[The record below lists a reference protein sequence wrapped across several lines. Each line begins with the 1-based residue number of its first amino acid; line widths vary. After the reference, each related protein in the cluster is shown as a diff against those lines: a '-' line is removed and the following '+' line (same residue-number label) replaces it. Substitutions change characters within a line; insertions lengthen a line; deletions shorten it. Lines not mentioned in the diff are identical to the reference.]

1 MITNKNIYSIRK
13 HKLGVA
19 SFLLGTL
26 FVVGHANNAEASE
39 VSATTQEHNVETEQ
53 TKTEGE
59 LTTEVAQQAV
69 SESAPIAENMQKT
82 TSVASENA
90 KEVTAS
96 DSTQE
101 VTKTEAKDTATMKD
115 SEIAQPVS
123 EVNKPVTQTAP
134 VQAPTT
140 ATEHKSP
147 RQAQELTAPMDT
159 KVINVENG
167 TDVTSKVKVETSS
180 ITGHQNNDKTYR
192 QSNTVN
198 PHKAER
204 VTLNYDWSFEN
215 GIKAGDYFDFQLSDN
230 VDTNGIST
238 VKKVPN
244 IVDTQNNDTVIAYGE
259 VKDKNRIRYRFTDY
273 VSDKEN
279 VVGKLS
285 LNLFINPAKVQN
297 RGNINVSSTLGSI
310 KTEETFNIEYID
322 GVKNNEGV
330 TLNGRLDDLSK
341 ADQSFTHYT
350 TFKPSQNELTNVSLK
365 GTVTTGAIENGIAG
379 EVKIYEFI
387 GSGELPESVYANV
400 NDTSHFND
408 ITSNLSNSIKS
419 TSTGY
424 EITFDMKNKKPY
436 VIVYKG
442 HYNKDASDFDFTTNA
457 IGHQNL
463 NRSPYNHYW
472 SYNHYFNLTWKN
484 GVAFYS
490 NNASGE
496 GNDKPVP
503 PTYGFSELV
512 DTTQN
517 TAPATMTFQTT
528 GVLEEIEDSVVLNTL
543 SQSGEDRGENT
554 SPIIETTEDSQP
566 VEFEEETNHGI
577 QDVTLHA
584 DAVDFEEETNHGE
597 QDTVHHS
604 DVVEYDED
612 TTTGMLTGAISDHTT
627 EEDTMEYTTDGLLIE
642 FDDEMNPNVSGQYD
656 DITTDTIEESSH
668 IDTFTELE
676 SEFGQ
681 HDGIVTFEEDTIV
694 EKPKTEKGNRVP
706 LVIDL
711 STPKHNHQFNIQP
724 TDPNID
730 TSATYRIGDFVWR
743 DEDHNGVQ
751 NDGEHGLEGVLVTL
765 KTADGVV
772 LNTTTSDANGHYQF
786 TNVQKGKYIVEF
798 TTPEGYEATSKHTT
812 ANTEK
817 DSDGLIANIDVTQDD
832 MSIDAGFF
840 PLENWNPQPKDE
852 TYTIGDFVWRD
863 EDHNGVQND
872 GEHGL
877 EGVLVTLKTADGVVL
892 NTTTSD
898 ANGHYQFTNVQK
910 GKYIVEFTTPEGYE
924 ATSKHTTANTEKDSD
939 GLIANID
946 VTQDDMSID
955 AGFFPLENWNPQPKD
970 ETYTI
975 GDFVW
980 RDEDHNGVQNDGEHG
995 LEGVLVTLKTADGVV
1010 LNTTTSD
1017 ANGHYQFT
1025 NVQKG
1030 KYIVEFTTPEG
1041 YEATSKHTTANTEK
1055 DSDGLIANIDVTQDD
1070 MSIDAG
1076 FFPLENWN
1084 PQPKDETYT
1093 IGDFV
1098 WRDEGHNGVQ
1108 NDGEHGLE
1116 GVLVT
1121 LKTADGV
1128 VLNTTTSDANGH
1140 YQFTNVQKGK
1150 YIVEFTTPEGYE
1162 PTSKHTTANT
1172 EKDSDGLIANIDVT
1186 QDDMSIDAGFF
1197 PLENWNPQPEP
1208 KNPDD
1213 KEKPAPEQ
1221 PDVPQPE
1228 PKNPDDKEKPAP
1240 EQPDVPQP
1248 EPKNPDDR
1256 EKPAPE
1262 QPDVPQPEPKNPDDK
1277 EKPAP
1282 EQPDAPQPK
1291 PMLPGEKVKPKPTHP
1306 GEAMQTTPQ
1315 DKSTSQT
1322 DEALPQTG
1330 ESSSQSSALI
1340 FGGLLSLLGL
1350 GLLRRSSKQ
1359 NRSSMK

>member
-39 VSATTQEHNVETEQ
+39 VSTTTQEQNAEKEQ

-69 SESAPIAENMQKT
+69 SESAPTAENMQET

-90 KEVTAS
+90 KEVTTTE
-96 DSTQE
+96 STQE

-140 ATEHKSP
+140 ANKQTSP
-147 RQAQELTAPMDT
+147 RQVQEVTAPMDT

-167 TDVTSKVKVETSS
+167 TDVTSKVKVEKSS
-180 ITGHQNNDKTYR
+180 ITGHQNKDKTYH

-238 VKKVPN
+238 IKKVPH
-244 IVDTQNNDTVIAYGE
+244 IMDSQNSEQIIAYGE
-259 VKDKNRIRYRFTDY
+259 INENNRVRYRFMDY
-273 VSDKEN
+273 VNQKEN
-279 VVGKLS
+279 LKGKLS
-285 LNLFINPAKVQN
+285 LNLFIKPDKVQDE
-297 RGNINVSSTLGSI
+297 GKITVTSQLGKEMTSQEFDI
-310 KTEETFNIEYID
+310 KYID
-322 GVKNNEGV
+322 GVKSPSGI
-330 TLNGRLDDLSK
+330 TLNGRLDELSK
-341 ADQSFTHYT
+341 ADQSFTHYAI
-350 TFKPSQNELTNVSLK
+350 FKPKHNNLTNVTLR
-365 GTVTTGAIENGIAG
+365 GTVSNNAQQNEKNGQ
-379 EVKIYEFI
+379 VNVYEYI
-387 GSGELPESVYANV
+387 GQGELPQSAYANV
-400 NDTSHFND
+400 NDTKQFND
-408 ITSNLSNSIKS
+408 ITKSMKSIKNNS
-419 TSTGY
+419 NGY
-424 EITFDMKNKKPY
+424 EITFDMNKDNHPY
-436 VIVYKG
+436 IIVYQG
-442 HYNKDASDFDFTTNA
+442 HFNNNAKDFDFSTNA
-457 IGHQNL
+457 TGYQNL
-463 NRSPYNHYW
+463 NQSEYSYYWPYNY
-472 SYNHYFNLTWKN
+472 SFNLTWDN

-503 PTYGFSELV
+503 PTYGYSPTV
-512 DTTQN
+512 NTIQDTH
-517 TAPATMTFQTT
+517 ADYPVMTFQQPGT
-528 GVLEEIEDSVVLNTL
+528 LEETEDSMPITTL
-543 SQSGEDRGENT
+543 TESGEDRGENT

-751 NDGEHGLEGVLVTL
+751 NDGEHDLEGVLVTL

-1041 YEATSKHTTANTEK
+1041 YE
-1055 DSDGLIANIDVTQDD
+1055 
-1070 MSIDAG
+1070 
-1076 FFPLENWN
+1076 
-1084 PQPKDETYT
+1084 
-1093 IGDFV
+1093 
-1098 WRDEGHNGVQ
+1098 
-1108 NDGEHGLE
+1108 
-1116 GVLVT
+1116 
-1121 LKTADGV
+1121 
-1128 VLNTTTSDANGH
+1128 
-1140 YQFTNVQKGK
+1140 
-1150 YIVEFTTPEGYE
+1150 

-1228 PKNPDDKEKPAP
+1228 PKNPDDREKPAPEQPDVPQPEPKNPDDREKPAP

-1282 EQPDAPQPK
+1282 EQPDVPQPK

>member
-39 VSATTQEHNVETEQ
+39 VSTTTQEQNAEKEQ

-59 LTTEVAQQAV
+59 LTTEAAQQTAV
-69 SESAPIAENMQKT
+69 ESIPASENMQERT
-82 TSVASENA
+82 LVASENG
-90 KEVTAS
+90 KEVTTTE
-96 DSTQE
+96 STQE
-101 VTKTEAKDTATMKD
+101 VTKTETKDIVTMKD

-180 ITGHQNNDKTYR
+180 ITSHQNNDKTYR

-1084 PQPKDETYT
+1084 PQP
-1093 IGDFV
+1093 
-1098 WRDEGHNGVQ
+1098 
-1108 NDGEHGLE
+1108 
-1116 GVLVT
+1116 
-1121 LKTADGV
+1121 
-1128 VLNTTTSDANGH
+1128 
-1140 YQFTNVQKGK
+1140 
-1150 YIVEFTTPEGYE
+1150 
-1162 PTSKHTTANT
+1162 
-1172 EKDSDGLIANIDVT
+1172 
-1186 QDDMSIDAGFF
+1186 
-1197 PLENWNPQPEP
+1197 
-1208 KNPDD
+1208 
-1213 KEKPAPEQ
+1213 
-1221 PDVPQPE
+1221 
-1228 PKNPDDKEKPAP
+1228 
-1240 EQPDVPQP
+1240 

-1282 EQPDAPQPK
+1282 EQPDVPQPK

-1322 DEALPQTG
+1322 DEALPKTG

>member
-39 VSATTQEHNVETEQ
+39 VSTTTQEQNAEKEQ

-69 SESAPIAENMQKT
+69 SESAPTAENMQET

-90 KEVTAS
+90 KEVTTTE
-96 DSTQE
+96 STQE

-140 ATEHKSP
+140 ANKQTSP
-147 RQAQELTAPMDT
+147 RQVQEVTAPMDT

-167 TDVTSKVKVETSS
+167 TDVTSKVKVEKSS
-180 ITGHQNNDKTYR
+180 ITGHQNKDKTYH

-204 VTLNYDWSFEN
+204 VTLNYEWTFDKD
-215 GIKAGDYFDFQLSDN
+215 IKNDDYFEFQLSDN

-244 IVDTQNNDTVIAYGE
+244 IVDTQNNDTVIAFGE
-259 VKDKNRIRYRFTDY
+259 INEQNRVRYRFTDY
-273 VSDKEN
+273 VSKKDN
-279 VVGKLS
+279 VKGNLS
-285 LNLFINPAKVQN
+285 LNLFIDPSKVLN
-297 RGNINVSSTLGSI
+297 NGNTTVSSILNGT
-310 KTEETFNIEYID
+310 KTESTFNIEYID
-322 GVKNNEGV
+322 GIHNAAGV
-330 TLNGRLDDLSK
+330 TLNGRLDELSK
-341 ADQSFTHYT
+341 ANQTFTHFA
-350 TFKPSQNELTNVSLK
+350 TFKPKHNKLSSVTIKGKVKNGVLQNSN
-365 GTVTTGAIENGIAG
+365 NG
-379 EVKIYEFI
+379 EVKVYEFI
-387 GSGELPESVYANV
+387 GNGELPQSVYANV
-400 NDTSHFND
+400 NDTNQFKD
-408 ITSNLSNSIKS
+408 ITTSMNSKKSNG
-419 TSTGY
+419 TGY
-424 EITFDMKNKKPY
+424 EITFDTMNDKPY
-436 VIVYKG
+436 VILYKG
-442 HYNKDASDFDFTTNA
+442 YFDSNSKDFDFTTNA
-457 IGHQNL
+457 TGYQNL
-463 NRSPYNHYW
+463 NQSSYYYW
-472 SYNHYFNLTWKN
+472 PYNHYFNLTWDN

-751 NDGEHGLEGVLVTL
+751 NDGEHDLEGVLVTL

-1084 PQPKDETYT
+1084 PQP
-1093 IGDFV
+1093 
-1098 WRDEGHNGVQ
+1098 
-1108 NDGEHGLE
+1108 
-1116 GVLVT
+1116 
-1121 LKTADGV
+1121 
-1128 VLNTTTSDANGH
+1128 
-1140 YQFTNVQKGK
+1140 
-1150 YIVEFTTPEGYE
+1150 
-1162 PTSKHTTANT
+1162 
-1172 EKDSDGLIANIDVT
+1172 
-1186 QDDMSIDAGFF
+1186 
-1197 PLENWNPQPEP
+1197 EP

-1228 PKNPDDKEKPAP
+1228 PKNPDDREKPAP

-1282 EQPDAPQPK
+1282 EQPDVPQPK

-1322 DEALPQTG
+1322 DEALPKTG

>member
-39 VSATTQEHNVETEQ
+39 VSTTTQEQNAEKEQ
-53 TKTEGE
+53 AKTEGE
-59 LTTEVAQQAV
+59 LTTEAAQQTAV
-69 SESAPIAENMQKT
+69 ESIPASENMQERT
-82 TSVASENA
+82 LVASENG
-90 KEVTAS
+90 KEVTTTE
-96 DSTQE
+96 STQE
-101 VTKTEAKDTATMKD
+101 VTKTETKDTATMKD

-134 VQAPTT
+134 VQTPTT

-147 RQAQELTAPMDT
+147 RQVQEVTSPVDT

-238 VKKVPN
+238 IKKVPH
-244 IVDTQNNDTVIAYGE
+244 IMDSQNSEQIIAYGE
-259 VKDKNRIRYRFTDY
+259 INEKNRVRYRFMDY
-273 VSDKEN
+273 VNQKEN
-279 VVGKLS
+279 LKGKLS
-285 LNLFINPAKVQN
+285 LNLFIKPDKVQTA
-297 RGNINVSSTLGSI
+297 GNITVSSKLGNQVTSQN
-310 KTEETFNIEYID
+310 FNIQYID
-322 GVKNNEGV
+322 GVKNRAGV
-330 TLNGRLDDLSK
+330 TLNGRIDTLSK
-341 ADQSFTHYT
+341 TDQTFTHFA
-350 TFKPSQNELTNVSLK
+350 TFKPNNNALTSVTITGKVKNGALQNGK
-365 GTVTTGAIENGIAG
+365 AG
-379 EVKIYEFI
+379 EVKVYEFI
-387 GSGELPESVYANV
+387 GSGELPQSVYANV
-400 NDTSHFND
+400 NDTKQFND
-408 ITSNLSNSIKS
+408 ITKSMKSIKNNS
-419 TSTGY
+419 NGY
-424 EITFDMKNKKPY
+424 EITFDMNKDNHPY
-436 VIVYKG
+436 IIVYQG
-442 HYNKDASDFDFTTNA
+442 HFNNNAKDFDFSTNA
-457 IGHQNL
+457 TGYQNL
-463 NRSPYNHYW
+463 NQSEYSYYWPYNY
-472 SYNHYFNLTWKN
+472 SFNLTWDN

-503 PTYGFSELV
+503 PTYGYSPTV
-512 DTTQN
+512 NTIQDTH
-517 TAPATMTFQTT
+517 ADYPVMTFQQPGT
-528 GVLEEIEDSVVLNTL
+528 LEETEDSMPITTL
-543 SQSGEDRGENT
+543 TESGEDRSENT

-840 PLENWNPQPKDE
+840 PLENWNAQPKDE

-955 AGFFPLENWNPQPKD
+955 AGFFPLENWNPQP
-970 ETYTI
+970 
-975 GDFVW
+975 
-980 RDEDHNGVQNDGEHG
+980 
-995 LEGVLVTLKTADGVV
+995 
-1010 LNTTTSD
+1010 
-1017 ANGHYQFT
+1017 
-1025 NVQKG
+1025 
-1030 KYIVEFTTPEG
+1030 
-1041 YEATSKHTTANTEK
+1041 
-1055 DSDGLIANIDVTQDD
+1055 
-1070 MSIDAG
+1070 
-1076 FFPLENWN
+1076 
-1084 PQPKDETYT
+1084 
-1093 IGDFV
+1093 
-1098 WRDEGHNGVQ
+1098 
-1108 NDGEHGLE
+1108 
-1116 GVLVT
+1116 
-1121 LKTADGV
+1121 
-1128 VLNTTTSDANGH
+1128 
-1140 YQFTNVQKGK
+1140 
-1150 YIVEFTTPEGYE
+1150 
-1162 PTSKHTTANT
+1162 
-1172 EKDSDGLIANIDVT
+1172 
-1186 QDDMSIDAGFF
+1186 
-1197 PLENWNPQPEP
+1197 EP

-1228 PKNPDDKEKPAP
+1228 PKNPDDREKPAP

-1282 EQPDAPQPK
+1282 EQPDAPQPE

-1315 DKSTSQT
+1315 DKSTPQT
-1322 DEALPQTG
+1322 DEALPKTG

>member
-39 VSATTQEHNVETEQ
+39 VSTTTQEQNAEKEQ
-53 TKTEGE
+53 AKTEGE
-59 LTTEVAQQAV
+59 LTTEAAQQTAV
-69 SESAPIAENMQKT
+69 ESIPASENMQERT
-82 TSVASENA
+82 LVASENG
-90 KEVTAS
+90 KEVTTTE
-96 DSTQE
+96 STQE
-101 VTKTEAKDTATMKD
+101 VTKTETKDTATMKD

-134 VQAPTT
+134 VQTPTT

-147 RQAQELTAPMDT
+147 RQVQEVTSPVDT

-204 VTLNYDWSFEN
+204 VTLNYEWTFDKD
-215 GIKAGDYFDFQLSDN
+215 IKNDDYFEFQLSDN

-244 IVDTQNNDTVIAYGE
+244 IVDTQNNDTVIAFGE
-259 VKDKNRIRYRFTDY
+259 INEQNRVRYRFTDY
-273 VSDKEN
+273 VSKKDN
-279 VVGKLS
+279 VKGNLS
-285 LNLFINPAKVQN
+285 LNLFIDPSKVLN
-297 RGNINVSSTLGSI
+297 NGNTTVSSILNGT
-310 KTEETFNIEYID
+310 KTESTFNIEYID
-322 GVKNNEGV
+322 GIHNAAGV
-330 TLNGRLDDLSK
+330 TLNGRLDELSK
-341 ADQSFTHYT
+341 ANQTFTHFA
-350 TFKPSQNELTNVSLK
+350 TFKPKHNKLSSVTIKGKVKNGVLQNSN
-365 GTVTTGAIENGIAG
+365 NG
-379 EVKIYEFI
+379 EVKVYEFI
-387 GSGELPESVYANV
+387 GNGELPQSVYANV
-400 NDTSHFND
+400 NDTNQFKD
-408 ITSNLSNSIKS
+408 ITTSMNSKKSNG
-419 TSTGY
+419 TGY
-424 EITFDMKNKKPY
+424 EITFDTMNDKPY
-436 VIVYKG
+436 VILYKG
-442 HYNKDASDFDFTTNA
+442 YFDSNSKDFDFTTNA
-457 IGHQNL
+457 TGYQNL
-463 NRSPYNHYW
+463 NQSSYYYW
-472 SYNHYFNLTWKN
+472 PYNHYFNLTWDN

-612 TTTGMLTGAISDHTT
+612 TTTGMLTGAISDHTI

-724 TDPNID
+724 TDPNND

-751 NDGEHGLEGVLVTL
+751 NDGEHGLESVLVTL
-765 KTADGVV
+765 KTADGVI

-1084 PQPKDETYT
+1084 PQP
-1093 IGDFV
+1093 
-1098 WRDEGHNGVQ
+1098 
-1108 NDGEHGLE
+1108 
-1116 GVLVT
+1116 
-1121 LKTADGV
+1121 
-1128 VLNTTTSDANGH
+1128 
-1140 YQFTNVQKGK
+1140 
-1150 YIVEFTTPEGYE
+1150 
-1162 PTSKHTTANT
+1162 
-1172 EKDSDGLIANIDVT
+1172 
-1186 QDDMSIDAGFF
+1186 
-1197 PLENWNPQPEP
+1197 
-1208 KNPDD
+1208 
-1213 KEKPAPEQ
+1213 
-1221 PDVPQPE
+1221 E

-1262 QPDVPQPEPKNPDDK
+1262 QPDVPQP
-1277 EKPAP
+1277 
-1282 EQPDAPQPK
+1282 K

-1322 DEALPQTG
+1322 DEVLPKTG

>member
-39 VSATTQEHNVETEQ
+39 VSTTTQEQNAEKEQ
-53 TKTEGE
+53 AKTEGE
-59 LTTEVAQQAV
+59 LTTEAAQQTAV
-69 SESAPIAENMQKT
+69 ESIPASENMQERT
-82 TSVASENA
+82 LVASENG
-90 KEVTAS
+90 KEVTTTE
-96 DSTQE
+96 STQE
-101 VTKTEAKDTATMKD
+101 VTKTETKDTVTMKAT
-115 SEIAQPVS
+115 EIVQPVS
-123 EVNKPVTQTAP
+123 QIDKSVTQTAAP
-134 VQAPTT
+134 VAEPST
-140 ATEHKSP
+140 ANKQTSP
-147 RQAQELTAPMDT
+147 RQVQELTAPMDT

-167 TDVTSKVKVETSS
+167 TDVTSKVKVEKSS
-180 ITGHQNNDKTYR
+180 ITGHQNKDKTYH

-204 VTLNYDWSFEN
+204 VTLNYEWTFDKD
-215 GIKAGDYFDFQLSDN
+215 IKNDDYFEFQLSDN

-244 IVDTQNNDTVIAYGE
+244 IVDTQNNDTVIAFGE
-259 VKDKNRIRYRFTDY
+259 INEQNRVRYRFTDY
-273 VSDKEN
+273 VSKKDN
-279 VVGKLS
+279 VKGKLA
-285 LNLFINPAKVQN
+285 LNLFIKPDKVQTA
-297 RGNINVSSTLGSI
+297 GNITVSSKLGNQVTSQN
-310 KTEETFNIEYID
+310 FNIQYID
-322 GVKNNEGV
+322 GVKSASGI
-330 TLNGRLDDLSK
+330 TLNGRLDELSK
-341 ADQSFTHYT
+341 ADQSFTHYA
-350 TFKPSQNELTNVSLK
+350 TFNPNNNKLTSVSIV
-365 GTVTTGAIENGIAG
+365 GTVINGSRQNGNPG
-379 EVKIYEFI
+379 EVKVYEFI
-387 GSGELPESVYANV
+387 GSGNLPQSVYANI
-400 NDTSHFND
+400 NDTQQFND
-408 ITSNLSNSIKS
+408 ITSKVSISNNKS
-419 TSTGY
+419 VGY
-424 EITFDMKNKKPY
+424 QINFDMEGKHSY

-442 HYNKDASDFDFTTNA
+442 HYDSNAKDFSFRTNA
-457 IGHQNL
+457 TGYQNINQPTDHL
-463 NRSPYNHYW
+463 YFGYGNS
-472 SYNHYFNLTWKN
+472 FNLTWDN

-503 PTYGFSELV
+503 PTYGYSPTV
-512 DTTQN
+512 NTIQDTH
-517 TAPATMTFQTT
+517 ADYPVMTFQQPGT
-528 GVLEEIEDSVVLNTL
+528 LEETEDSMPITTL
-543 SQSGEDRGENT
+543 TESGEDRGENT

-627 EEDTMEYTTDGLLIE
+627 EEGTMEYTTDGLLIE

-730 TSATYRIGDFVWR
+730 TSATYRIGNFVWR

-840 PLENWNPQPKDE
+840 PLENWNAQPKDE

-955 AGFFPLENWNPQPKD
+955 AGFFPLENWNPQPEPKNPD
-970 ETYTI
+970 DKEKP
-975 GDFVW
+975 G
-980 RDEDHNGVQNDGEHG
+980 
-995 LEGVLVTLKTADGVV
+995 
-1010 LNTTTSD
+1010 
-1017 ANGHYQFT
+1017 
-1025 NVQKG
+1025 
-1030 KYIVEFTTPEG
+1030 PEQP
-1041 YEATSKHTTANTEK
+1041 
-1055 DSDGLIANIDVTQDD
+1055 DV
-1070 MSIDAG
+1070 
-1076 FFPLENWN
+1076 
-1084 PQPKDETYT
+1084 
-1093 IGDFV
+1093 
-1098 WRDEGHNGVQ
+1098 
-1108 NDGEHGLE
+1108 
-1116 GVLVT
+1116 
-1121 LKTADGV
+1121 
-1128 VLNTTTSDANGH
+1128 
-1140 YQFTNVQKGK
+1140 
-1150 YIVEFTTPEGYE
+1150 
-1162 PTSKHTTANT
+1162 
-1172 EKDSDGLIANIDVT
+1172 
-1186 QDDMSIDAGFF
+1186 
-1197 PLENWNPQPEP
+1197 PQPEP

-1213 KEKPAPEQ
+1213 REKPGPEQPDVPQPEPKNPDDREKPAPEQPDVPQPEPKNPDDREKPAPEQ

-1228 PKNPDDKEKPAP
+1228 PKNPDDK
-1240 EQPDVPQP
+1240 
-1248 EPKNPDDR
+1248 

-1322 DEALPQTG
+1322 DEALPKTG

>member
-39 VSATTQEHNVETEQ
+39 VSTTTQEQNAEKEQ
-53 TKTEGE
+53 AKTEGE
-59 LTTEVAQQAV
+59 LTTEAAQQTAV
-69 SESAPIAENMQKT
+69 ESIPASENMQERT
-82 TSVASENA
+82 LVASENG
-90 KEVTAS
+90 KEVTTTE
-96 DSTQE
+96 STQE
-101 VTKTEAKDTATMKD
+101 VTKTETKDTVTMKD

-134 VQAPTT
+134 VQTPTT
-140 ATEHKSP
+140 ATEQKST
-147 RQAQELTAPMDT
+147 RQAQEDTAPMGM
-159 KVINVENG
+159 KEVNVENG
-167 TDVTSKVKVETSS
+167 TDVTSKVKVENSS
-180 ITGHQNNDKTYR
+180 ITGHQNNDRTYR
-192 QSNTVN
+192 QPDTVN

-204 VTLNYDWSFEN
+204 VTLNYDWSFDKD
-215 GIKAGDYFDFQLSDN
+215 IKNDDYFEFQLSDN

-244 IVDTQNNDTVIAYGE
+244 IVDTQNNDTVIAFGE
-259 VKDKNRIRYRFTDY
+259 INEQNRVRYRFTDY
-273 VSDKEN
+273 VNQKEN
-279 VVGKLS
+279 LKGKLA
-285 LNLFINPAKVQN
+285 LNLFIKPDKVQTA
-297 RGNINVSSTLGSI
+297 GNITVSSKLGNQVTSQN
-310 KTEETFNIEYID
+310 FNIQYID
-322 GVKNNEGV
+322 GVKNRAGV
-330 TLNGRLDDLSK
+330 TLNGRIDTLSK
-341 ADQSFTHYT
+341 TDQTFTHFA
-350 TFKPSQNELTNVSLK
+350 TFKPNNNALTSVTITGKVKNGALQNGK
-365 GTVTTGAIENGIAG
+365 AG
-379 EVKIYEFI
+379 EVKVYEFI
-387 GSGELPESVYANV
+387 GSGELPQSVYANV
-400 NDTSHFND
+400 NDTKQFND
-408 ITSNLSNSIKS
+408 ITKSMKSIKNNS
-419 TSTGY
+419 NGY
-424 EITFDMKNKKPY
+424 EITFDMNKDNHPY
-436 VIVYKG
+436 IIVYQG
-442 HYNKDASDFDFTTNA
+442 HFNNNAKDFDFSTNA
-457 IGHQNL
+457 TGYQNL
-463 NRSPYNHYW
+463 NQSEYSYYWPYNY
-472 SYNHYFNLTWKN
+472 SFNLTWDN

-503 PTYGFSELV
+503 PTYGYSPTV
-512 DTTQN
+512 NTIQDTH
-517 TAPATMTFQTT
+517 ADYPVMTFQQPGT
-528 GVLEEIEDSVVLNTL
+528 LEETEDSMPITTL
-543 SQSGEDRGENT
+543 TESGEDRGENT

-627 EEDTMEYTTDGLLIE
+627 EEGTMEYTTDGLLIE

-730 TSATYRIGDFVWR
+730 TSATYRIGNFVWR

-840 PLENWNPQPKDE
+840 PLENWNAQPKDE

-955 AGFFPLENWNPQPKD
+955 AGFFPLENWNPQP
-970 ETYTI
+970 
-975 GDFVW
+975 
-980 RDEDHNGVQNDGEHG
+980 
-995 LEGVLVTLKTADGVV
+995 
-1010 LNTTTSD
+1010 
-1017 ANGHYQFT
+1017 
-1025 NVQKG
+1025 
-1030 KYIVEFTTPEG
+1030 
-1041 YEATSKHTTANTEK
+1041 
-1055 DSDGLIANIDVTQDD
+1055 
-1070 MSIDAG
+1070 
-1076 FFPLENWN
+1076 
-1084 PQPKDETYT
+1084 
-1093 IGDFV
+1093 
-1098 WRDEGHNGVQ
+1098 
-1108 NDGEHGLE
+1108 
-1116 GVLVT
+1116 
-1121 LKTADGV
+1121 
-1128 VLNTTTSDANGH
+1128 
-1140 YQFTNVQKGK
+1140 
-1150 YIVEFTTPEGYE
+1150 
-1162 PTSKHTTANT
+1162 
-1172 EKDSDGLIANIDVT
+1172 
-1186 QDDMSIDAGFF
+1186 
-1197 PLENWNPQPEP
+1197 EP

-1228 PKNPDDKEKPAP
+1228 PKNPDDREKPAP

-1282 EQPDAPQPK
+1282 EQPDVPQPK

>member
-1 MITNKNIYSIRK
+1 VYKRCIKHEIKRRRGKKVITNKNIYSIRK

-39 VSATTQEHNVETEQ
+39 VSTTTQEQNAEKEQ

-59 LTTEVAQQAV
+59 LTTEAAQQTAV
-69 SESAPIAENMQKT
+69 ESIPASENMQERT
-82 TSVASENA
+82 LVASENG
-90 KEVTAS
+90 KEVTTTE
-96 DSTQE
+96 STQE
-101 VTKTEAKDTATMKD
+101 VTKTETKDIVTMKD

-147 RQAQELTAPMDT
+147 RQAQEVTAPMDT

-180 ITGHQNNDKTYR
+180 ITSHQNNDKTYR

-1084 PQPKDETYT
+1084 PQP
-1093 IGDFV
+1093 
-1098 WRDEGHNGVQ
+1098 
-1108 NDGEHGLE
+1108 
-1116 GVLVT
+1116 
-1121 LKTADGV
+1121 
-1128 VLNTTTSDANGH
+1128 
-1140 YQFTNVQKGK
+1140 
-1150 YIVEFTTPEGYE
+1150 
-1162 PTSKHTTANT
+1162 
-1172 EKDSDGLIANIDVT
+1172 
-1186 QDDMSIDAGFF
+1186 
-1197 PLENWNPQPEP
+1197 EP

-1213 KEKPAPEQ
+1213 KEKPGPEQ

-1228 PKNPDDKEKPAP
+1228 PKNPDDREKPAP

-1282 EQPDAPQPK
+1282 EQPDVPQPK

-1322 DEALPQTG
+1322 DEALPKTG

>member
-39 VSATTQEHNVETEQ
+39 VSTTTQEQNAEKEQ

-59 LTTEVAQQAV
+59 LTTEAAQQTAV
-69 SESAPIAENMQKT
+69 ESIPASENMQERT
-82 TSVASENA
+82 LVASENG
-90 KEVTAS
+90 KEVTTTE
-96 DSTQE
+96 STQE
-101 VTKTEAKDTATMKD
+101 VTKTETKDIVTMKAT
-115 SEIAQPVS
+115 EIVQPVS

-134 VQAPTT
+134 VQTPTT

-147 RQAQELTAPMDT
+147 RQVQEVTAPMDT

-167 TDVTSKVKVETSS
+167 TDVTSKVKVEKSS
-180 ITGHQNNDKTYR
+180 ITGHQNKDKTYH

-204 VTLNYDWSFEN
+204 VTLNYEWTFDKD
-215 GIKAGDYFDFQLSDN
+215 IKNDDYFEFQLSDN

-244 IVDTQNNDTVIAYGE
+244 IVDTQNNDTVIAFGE
-259 VKDKNRIRYRFTDY
+259 INEQNRVRYRFTDY
-273 VSDKEN
+273 VSKKDN
-279 VVGKLS
+279 VKGNLS
-285 LNLFINPAKVQN
+285 LNLFIDPSKVLN
-297 RGNINVSSTLGSI
+297 NGNTTVSSILNGT
-310 KTEETFNIEYID
+310 KTESTFNIEYID
-322 GVKNNEGV
+322 GIHNAAGV
-330 TLNGRLDDLSK
+330 TLNGRLDELSK
-341 ADQSFTHYT
+341 ANQTFTHFA
-350 TFKPSQNELTNVSLK
+350 TFKPKHNKLSSVTIKGKVKNGVLQNSN
-365 GTVTTGAIENGIAG
+365 NG
-379 EVKIYEFI
+379 EVKVYEFI
-387 GSGELPESVYANV
+387 GNGELPQSVYANV
-400 NDTSHFND
+400 NDTNQFKD
-408 ITSNLSNSIKS
+408 ITTSMNSKKSNG
-419 TSTGY
+419 TGY
-424 EITFDMKNKKPY
+424 EITFDMMNDKPY
-436 VIVYKG
+436 VILYKG
-442 HYNKDASDFDFTTNA
+442 YFDSNSKDFDFTTNA
-457 IGHQNL
+457 TGYQIL
-463 NRSPYNHYW
+463 NQSSYYYW
-472 SYNHYFNLTWKN
+472 PYNHYFNLTWDN

-543 SQSGEDRGENT
+543 SQSGEDRSENT

-627 EEDTMEYTTDGLLIE
+627 KEDTMEYTTDSLLIE

-730 TSATYRIGDFVWR
+730 TSATYRIGNFVWR
-743 DEDHNGVQ
+743 DEDNNGVQ

-955 AGFFPLENWNPQPKD
+955 AGFFPLENWNAQPKD

-1084 PQPKDETYT
+1084 PQP
-1093 IGDFV
+1093 
-1098 WRDEGHNGVQ
+1098 
-1108 NDGEHGLE
+1108 
-1116 GVLVT
+1116 
-1121 LKTADGV
+1121 
-1128 VLNTTTSDANGH
+1128 
-1140 YQFTNVQKGK
+1140 
-1150 YIVEFTTPEGYE
+1150 
-1162 PTSKHTTANT
+1162 
-1172 EKDSDGLIANIDVT
+1172 
-1186 QDDMSIDAGFF
+1186 
-1197 PLENWNPQPEP
+1197 EP

-1213 KEKPAPEQ
+1213 KEKPGPEQ

-1228 PKNPDDKEKPAP
+1228 PKNPDDREKPGPEQPDVPQPEPKNPDDREKPAP

-1282 EQPDAPQPK
+1282 EQPDVPQPEPKNPDDKEKPAPEQPDVPQPK

>member
-39 VSATTQEHNVETEQ
+39 VSTTTQEQNAEKEQ

-69 SESAPIAENMQKT
+69 SESAPTAENMQET

-90 KEVTAS
+90 KEVTTTE
-96 DSTQE
+96 STQE

-140 ATEHKSP
+140 ANKQTSP
-147 RQAQELTAPMDT
+147 RQVQEVTAPMDT

-167 TDVTSKVKVETSS
+167 TDVTSKVKVEKSS
-180 ITGHQNNDKTYR
+180 ITGHQNKDKTYH

-204 VTLNYDWSFEN
+204 VTLNYEWTFDKD
-215 GIKAGDYFDFQLSDN
+215 IKNDDYFEFQLSDN

-244 IVDTQNNDTVIAYGE
+244 IVDTQNNDTVIAFGE
-259 VKDKNRIRYRFTDY
+259 INEQNRVRYRFTDY
-273 VSDKEN
+273 VSKKDN
-279 VVGKLS
+279 VKGNLS
-285 LNLFINPAKVQN
+285 LNLFIDPSKVLN
-297 RGNINVSSTLGSI
+297 NGNTTVSSILNGT
-310 KTEETFNIEYID
+310 KTESTFNIEYID
-322 GVKNNEGV
+322 GIHNAAGV
-330 TLNGRLDDLSK
+330 TLNGRLDELSK
-341 ADQSFTHYT
+341 ANQTFTHFA
-350 TFKPSQNELTNVSLK
+350 TFKPKHNKLSSVTIKGKVKNGVLQNSN
-365 GTVTTGAIENGIAG
+365 NG
-379 EVKIYEFI
+379 EVKVYEFI
-387 GSGELPESVYANV
+387 GNGELPQSVYANV

-730 TSATYRIGDFVWR
+730 TSATYRIGNFVWR

-751 NDGEHGLEGVLVTL
+751 NDGEHGLEG
-765 KTADGVV
+765 
-772 LNTTTSDANGHYQF
+772 
-786 TNVQKGKYIVEF
+786 
-798 TTPEGYEATSKHTT
+798 
-812 ANTEK
+812 
-817 DSDGLIANIDVTQDD
+817 
-832 MSIDAGFF
+832 
-840 PLENWNPQPKDE
+840 
-852 TYTIGDFVWRD
+852 
-863 EDHNGVQND
+863 
-872 GEHGL
+872 
-877 EGVLVTLKTADGVVL
+877 
-892 NTTTSD
+892 
-898 ANGHYQFTNVQK
+898 
-910 GKYIVEFTTPEGYE
+910 
-924 ATSKHTTANTEKDSD
+924 
-939 GLIANID
+939 
-946 VTQDDMSID
+946 
-955 AGFFPLENWNPQPKD
+955 
-970 ETYTI
+970 
-975 GDFVW
+975 
-980 RDEDHNGVQNDGEHG
+980 
-995 LEGVLVTLKTADGVV
+995 
-1010 LNTTTSD
+1010 
-1017 ANGHYQFT
+1017 
-1025 NVQKG
+1025 
-1030 KYIVEFTTPEG
+1030 
-1041 YEATSKHTTANTEK
+1041 
-1055 DSDGLIANIDVTQDD
+1055 
-1070 MSIDAG
+1070 
-1076 FFPLENWN
+1076 
-1084 PQPKDETYT
+1084 
-1093 IGDFV
+1093 
-1098 WRDEGHNGVQ
+1098 
-1108 NDGEHGLE
+1108 
-1116 GVLVT
+1116 
-1121 LKTADGV
+1121 
-1128 VLNTTTSDANGH
+1128 
-1140 YQFTNVQKGK
+1140 
-1150 YIVEFTTPEGYE
+1150 
-1162 PTSKHTTANT
+1162 
-1172 EKDSDGLIANIDVT
+1172 
-1186 QDDMSIDAGFF
+1186 
-1197 PLENWNPQPEP
+1197 
-1208 KNPDD
+1208 
-1213 KEKPAPEQ
+1213 
-1221 PDVPQPE
+1221 
-1228 PKNPDDKEKPAP
+1228 
-1240 EQPDVPQP
+1240 
-1248 EPKNPDDR
+1248 
-1256 EKPAPE
+1256 
-1262 QPDVPQPEPKNPDDK
+1262 
-1277 EKPAP
+1277 
-1282 EQPDAPQPK
+1282 
-1291 PMLPGEKVKPKPTHP
+1291 
-1306 GEAMQTTPQ
+1306 
-1315 DKSTSQT
+1315 
-1322 DEALPQTG
+1322 
-1330 ESSSQSSALI
+1330 
-1340 FGGLLSLLGL
+1340 
-1350 GLLRRSSKQ
+1350 
-1359 NRSSMK
+1359 

>member
-39 VSATTQEHNVETEQ
+39 VSTTTQEQNAEKEQ
-53 TKTEGE
+53 AKTEGE
-59 LTTEVAQQAV
+59 LTTEAAQQTAV
-69 SESAPIAENMQKT
+69 ESIPASENMQERT
-82 TSVASENA
+82 LVASENG
-90 KEVTAS
+90 KEVTTTE
-96 DSTQE
+96 STQE
-101 VTKTEAKDTATMKD
+101 VTKTETKDTVTMKAT
-115 SEIAQPVS
+115 EIVQPVS

-140 ATEHKSP
+140 ANKQTSP
-147 RQAQELTAPMDT
+147 RQVQEVTAPMDT

-167 TDVTSKVKVETSS
+167 TDVTSKVKVEKSS
-180 ITGHQNNDKTYR
+180 ITGHQNKDKTYH

-204 VTLNYDWSFEN
+204 VTLNYEWTFDKD
-215 GIKAGDYFDFQLSDN
+215 IKNDDYFEFQLSDN

-244 IVDTQNNDTVIAYGE
+244 IVDTQNNDTVIAFGE
-259 VKDKNRIRYRFTDY
+259 INEQNRVRYRFTDY
-273 VSDKEN
+273 VSKKDN
-279 VVGKLS
+279 VKGNLS
-285 LNLFINPAKVQN
+285 LNLFIDPSKVLN
-297 RGNINVSSTLGSI
+297 NGNTTVSSILNGT
-310 KTEETFNIEYID
+310 KTESTFNIEYID

-365 GTVTTGAIENGIAG
+365 GTVTTGAMENGIAG

-424 EITFDMKNKKPY
+424 EITFDMKNQKPY

-528 GVLEEIEDSVVLNTL
+528 GVLEEIEDSVVLNTI
-543 SQSGEDRGENT
+543 SQSGEDRSENT

-627 EEDTMEYTTDGLLIE
+627 KEDTMEYTTDSLLIE

-694 EKPKTEKGNRVP
+694 EKSKTEKGNRVP

-1041 YEATSKHTTANTEK
+1041 YE
-1055 DSDGLIANIDVTQDD
+1055 
-1070 MSIDAG
+1070 
-1076 FFPLENWN
+1076 
-1084 PQPKDETYT
+1084 
-1093 IGDFV
+1093 
-1098 WRDEGHNGVQ
+1098 
-1108 NDGEHGLE
+1108 
-1116 GVLVT
+1116 
-1121 LKTADGV
+1121 
-1128 VLNTTTSDANGH
+1128 
-1140 YQFTNVQKGK
+1140 
-1150 YIVEFTTPEGYE
+1150 

-1228 PKNPDDKEKPAP
+1228 PKNPDD
-1240 EQPDVPQP
+1240 
-1248 EPKNPDDR
+1248 R

-1282 EQPDAPQPK
+1282 EQPDVPQPK

-1322 DEALPQTG
+1322 DEVLPKTG

>member
-39 VSATTQEHNVETEQ
+39 VSATTQEQNAEKEQ
-53 TKTEGE
+53 AKTEGE
-59 LTTEVAQQAV
+59 LTTEAAQQTAV
-69 SESAPIAENMQKT
+69 ESIPASENMQERT
-82 TSVASENA
+82 LVASENG
-90 KEVTAS
+90 KEVTTTE
-96 DSTQE
+96 STQE
-101 VTKTEAKDTATMKD
+101 VTKTETKDTVTMKAT
-115 SEIAQPVS
+115 EIVQPVS
-123 EVNKPVTQTAP
+123 QIDKSVTQTAAP
-134 VQAPTT
+134 VAEPST
-140 ATEHKSP
+140 ANKQTSP
-147 RQAQELTAPMDT
+147 RQVQELTAPMDT

-167 TDVTSKVKVETSS
+167 TDVTSKVKVEKSS
-180 ITGHQNNDKTYR
+180 ITGHQNKDKTYH

-204 VTLNYDWSFEN
+204 VTLNYEWTFDKD
-215 GIKAGDYFDFQLSDN
+215 IKNDDYFEFQLSDN

-244 IVDTQNNDTVIAYGE
+244 IVDTQNNDTVIAFGE
-259 VKDKNRIRYRFTDY
+259 INEQNRVRYRFTDY
-273 VSDKEN
+273 VSKKDN
-279 VVGKLS
+279 VKGKLA
-285 LNLFINPAKVQN
+285 LNLFIKPDKVQTA
-297 RGNINVSSTLGSI
+297 GNITVSSTLGSI

-330 TLNGRLDDLSK
+330 TLNGRIDTLSK
-341 ADQSFTHYT
+341 TDQTFTHFA
-350 TFKPSQNELTNVSLK
+350 TFKPNNNALTSVTITGKVKNGALQNGK
-365 GTVTTGAIENGIAG
+365 AG
-379 EVKIYEFI
+379 EVKVYEFI
-387 GSGELPESVYANV
+387 GSGELPQSVYANV
-400 NDTSHFND
+400 NDTKQFND
-408 ITSNLSNSIKS
+408 ITKSMKSIKNNS
-419 TSTGY
+419 NGY
-424 EITFDMKNKKPY
+424 EITFDMNKDNHPY
-436 VIVYKG
+436 IIVYQG
-442 HYNKDASDFDFTTNA
+442 HFNNNAKDFDFSTNA
-457 IGHQNL
+457 TGYQNL
-463 NRSPYNHYW
+463 NQSEYSYYWPYNY
-472 SYNHYFNLTWKN
+472 SFNLTWDN

-503 PTYGFSELV
+503 PTYGYSPTV
-512 DTTQN
+512 NTIQDTH
-517 TAPATMTFQTT
+517 ADYPVMTFQQPGT
-528 GVLEEIEDSVVLNTL
+528 LEETEDSMPITTL
-543 SQSGEDRGENT
+543 TESGEDRGENT

-612 TTTGMLTGAISDHTT
+612 TTTGILTGAISDHTT

-730 TSATYRIGDFVWR
+730 TSATYRIGNFVWR

-840 PLENWNPQPKDE
+840 PLENWNPQP
-852 TYTIGDFVWRD
+852 
-863 EDHNGVQND
+863 
-872 GEHGL
+872 
-877 EGVLVTLKTADGVVL
+877 
-892 NTTTSD
+892 
-898 ANGHYQFTNVQK
+898 
-910 GKYIVEFTTPEGYE
+910 
-924 ATSKHTTANTEKDSD
+924 
-939 GLIANID
+939 
-946 VTQDDMSID
+946 
-955 AGFFPLENWNPQPKD
+955 
-970 ETYTI
+970 
-975 GDFVW
+975 
-980 RDEDHNGVQNDGEHG
+980 
-995 LEGVLVTLKTADGVV
+995 
-1010 LNTTTSD
+1010 
-1017 ANGHYQFT
+1017 
-1025 NVQKG
+1025 
-1030 KYIVEFTTPEG
+1030 
-1041 YEATSKHTTANTEK
+1041 
-1055 DSDGLIANIDVTQDD
+1055 
-1070 MSIDAG
+1070 
-1076 FFPLENWN
+1076 
-1084 PQPKDETYT
+1084 
-1093 IGDFV
+1093 
-1098 WRDEGHNGVQ
+1098 
-1108 NDGEHGLE
+1108 
-1116 GVLVT
+1116 
-1121 LKTADGV
+1121 
-1128 VLNTTTSDANGH
+1128 
-1140 YQFTNVQKGK
+1140 
-1150 YIVEFTTPEGYE
+1150 
-1162 PTSKHTTANT
+1162 
-1172 EKDSDGLIANIDVT
+1172 
-1186 QDDMSIDAGFF
+1186 
-1197 PLENWNPQPEP
+1197 EP

-1228 PKNPDDKEKPAP
+1228 PKNPDDREKPAPEQPDVPQPEPKNPDDREKPAP

-1322 DEALPQTG
+1322 DEALPKTG

>member
-39 VSATTQEHNVETEQ
+39 VSTTTQEQNAEKEQ

-69 SESAPIAENMQKT
+69 SESAPTAENMQET

-90 KEVTAS
+90 KEVTTTE
-96 DSTQE
+96 STQE

-140 ATEHKSP
+140 ANKQTSP
-147 RQAQELTAPMDT
+147 RQVQEVTAPMDT

-167 TDVTSKVKVETSS
+167 TDVTSKVKVEKSS
-180 ITGHQNNDKTYR
+180 ITGHQNKDKTYH

-204 VTLNYDWSFEN
+204 VTLNYEWTFDKD
-215 GIKAGDYFDFQLSDN
+215 IKNDDYFEFQLSDN

-244 IVDTQNNDTVIAYGE
+244 IVDTQNNDTVIAFGE
-259 VKDKNRIRYRFTDY
+259 INEQNRVRYRFTDY
-273 VSDKEN
+273 VSKKDN
-279 VVGKLS
+279 VKGNLS
-285 LNLFINPAKVQN
+285 LNLFIDPSKVLN
-297 RGNINVSSTLGSI
+297 NGNTTVSSILNGT
-310 KTEETFNIEYID
+310 KTESTFNIEYID
-322 GVKNNEGV
+322 GIHNAAGV
-330 TLNGRLDDLSK
+330 TLNGRLDELSK
-341 ADQSFTHYT
+341 ANQTFTHFA
-350 TFKPSQNELTNVSLK
+350 TFKPKHNKLSSVTIKGKVKNGVLQNSN
-365 GTVTTGAIENGIAG
+365 NG
-379 EVKIYEFI
+379 EVKVYEFI
-387 GSGELPESVYANV
+387 GNGELPQSVYANV
-400 NDTSHFND
+400 NDTNQFKD
-408 ITSNLSNSIKS
+408 ITTSMNSKKSNG
-419 TSTGY
+419 TGY
-424 EITFDMKNKKPY
+424 EITFDTMNDKPY
-436 VIVYKG
+436 VILYKG
-442 HYNKDASDFDFTTNA
+442 YFDSNSKDFDFTTNA
-457 IGHQNL
+457 TGYQNL
-463 NRSPYNHYW
+463 NQSSYYYW
-472 SYNHYFNLTWKN
+472 PYNHYFNLTWDN

-751 NDGEHGLEGVLVTL
+751 NDGEHDLEGVLVTL

-1041 YEATSKHTTANTEK
+1041 YE
-1055 DSDGLIANIDVTQDD
+1055 
-1070 MSIDAG
+1070 
-1076 FFPLENWN
+1076 
-1084 PQPKDETYT
+1084 
-1093 IGDFV
+1093 
-1098 WRDEGHNGVQ
+1098 
-1108 NDGEHGLE
+1108 
-1116 GVLVT
+1116 
-1121 LKTADGV
+1121 
-1128 VLNTTTSDANGH
+1128 
-1140 YQFTNVQKGK
+1140 
-1150 YIVEFTTPEGYE
+1150 

-1228 PKNPDDKEKPAP
+1228 PKNPDDREKPAP

-1262 QPDVPQPEPKNPDDK
+1262 QPDV
-1277 EKPAP
+1277 
-1282 EQPDAPQPK
+1282 PQPK

-1322 DEALPQTG
+1322 DEALPKTG

>member
-39 VSATTQEHNVETEQ
+39 VSTTTQEQNAEKEQ

-59 LTTEVAQQAV
+59 LTTEAAQQTAV
-69 SESAPIAENMQKT
+69 ESIPASENMQERT
-82 TSVASENA
+82 LVASENG
-90 KEVTAS
+90 KEVTTTE
-96 DSTQE
+96 STQE
-101 VTKTEAKDTATMKD
+101 VTKTETKDTVTMKD

-134 VQAPTT
+134 VQTPTT

-147 RQAQELTAPMDT
+147 RQVQEVTSPVDT

-180 ITGHQNNDKTYR
+180 ITDHQNNDKTYR

-204 VTLNYDWSFEN
+204 VTLNYEWTFDKD
-215 GIKAGDYFDFQLSDN
+215 IKNDDYFEFQLSDN

-244 IVDTQNNDTVIAYGE
+244 IVDTQNNDTVIAFGE
-259 VKDKNRIRYRFTDY
+259 INEQNRVRYRFTDY
-273 VSDKEN
+273 VSKKDN
-279 VVGKLS
+279 VKGNLS
-285 LNLFINPAKVQN
+285 LNLFIDPSKVLN
-297 RGNINVSSTLGSI
+297 NGNTTVSSILNGT
-310 KTEETFNIEYID
+310 KTESTFNIEYID
-322 GVKNNEGV
+322 GIHNAAGV
-330 TLNGRLDDLSK
+330 TLNGRLDELSK
-341 ADQSFTHYT
+341 ANQTFTHFA
-350 TFKPSQNELTNVSLK
+350 TFKPKHNKLSSVTIKGKVKNGVLQNSN
-365 GTVTTGAIENGIAG
+365 NG
-379 EVKIYEFI
+379 EVKVYEFI
-387 GSGELPESVYANV
+387 GNGELPQSVYANV
-400 NDTSHFND
+400 NDTNQFKD
-408 ITSNLSNSIKS
+408 ITTSMNSKKSNG
-419 TSTGY
+419 TGY
-424 EITFDMKNKKPY
+424 EITFDTMNDKPY
-436 VIVYKG
+436 VILYKG
-442 HYNKDASDFDFTTNA
+442 YFDSNSKDFDFTTNA
-457 IGHQNL
+457 TGYQNL
-463 NRSPYNHYW
+463 NQSSYYYW
-472 SYNHYFNLTWKN
+472 PYNHYFNLTWDN

-612 TTTGMLTGAISDHTT
+612 TTTGMLTGAISDHTI

-1084 PQPKDETYT
+1084 PQP
-1093 IGDFV
+1093 
-1098 WRDEGHNGVQ
+1098 
-1108 NDGEHGLE
+1108 
-1116 GVLVT
+1116 
-1121 LKTADGV
+1121 
-1128 VLNTTTSDANGH
+1128 
-1140 YQFTNVQKGK
+1140 
-1150 YIVEFTTPEGYE
+1150 
-1162 PTSKHTTANT
+1162 
-1172 EKDSDGLIANIDVT
+1172 
-1186 QDDMSIDAGFF
+1186 
-1197 PLENWNPQPEP
+1197 EP

-1213 KEKPAPEQ
+1213 REKPAPEQ

-1228 PKNPDDKEKPAP
+1228 PKNPDDREKPAP

-1322 DEALPQTG
+1322 DEALPKTG

>member
-39 VSATTQEHNVETEQ
+39 VSTTTQEQNAEKEQ
-53 TKTEGE
+53 AKTEGE
-59 LTTEVAQQAV
+59 LTTEAAQQTAV
-69 SESAPIAENMQKT
+69 ESIPASENMQERT
-82 TSVASENA
+82 LVASENG
-90 KEVTAS
+90 KEVTTTE
-96 DSTQE
+96 STQE
-101 VTKTEAKDTATMKD
+101 VTKTETKDTVTMKD

-134 VQAPTT
+134 VQTPTT
-140 ATEHKSP
+140 ATEQKST
-147 RQAQELTAPMDT
+147 RQAQEDTAPMGM
-159 KVINVENG
+159 KEVNVENG
-167 TDVTSKVKVETSS
+167 TDVTSKVKVENSS
-180 ITGHQNNDKTYR
+180 ITGHQNNDRTYR
-192 QSNTVN
+192 QPDTVN

-204 VTLNYDWSFEN
+204 VTLNYDWSFDKD
-215 GIKAGDYFDFQLSDN
+215 IKNDDYFEFQLSDN

-244 IVDTQNNDTVIAYGE
+244 IVDTQNNDTVIAFGE
-259 VKDKNRIRYRFTDY
+259 INEQNRVRYRFTDY
-273 VSDKEN
+273 VNQKEN
-279 VVGKLS
+279 LKGKLA
-285 LNLFINPAKVQN
+285 LNLFIKPDKVQTA
-297 RGNINVSSTLGSI
+297 GNITVSSKLGNQVTSQN
-310 KTEETFNIEYID
+310 FNIQYID
-322 GVKNNEGV
+322 GVKNRAGV
-330 TLNGRLDDLSK
+330 TLNGRIDTLSK
-341 ADQSFTHYT
+341 TDQTFTHFA
-350 TFKPSQNELTNVSLK
+350 TFKPNNNALTSVTITGKVKNGALQNGK
-365 GTVTTGAIENGIAG
+365 AG
-379 EVKIYEFI
+379 EVKVYEFI
-387 GSGELPESVYANV
+387 GSGELPQSVYANV
-400 NDTSHFND
+400 NDTKQFND
-408 ITSNLSNSIKS
+408 ITKSMKSIKNNS
-419 TSTGY
+419 NGY
-424 EITFDMKNKKPY
+424 EITFDMNKDNHPY
-436 VIVYKG
+436 IIVYQG
-442 HYNKDASDFDFTTNA
+442 HFNNNAKDFDFSTNA
-457 IGHQNL
+457 TGYQNL
-463 NRSPYNHYW
+463 NQSGYSYYWPYNY
-472 SYNHYFNLTWKN
+472 SFNLTWDN

-503 PTYGFSELV
+503 PTYGYSPTV
-512 DTTQN
+512 NTIQDTH
-517 TAPATMTFQTT
+517 ADYPVMTFQQPGT
-528 GVLEEIEDSVVLNTL
+528 LEETEDSMPITTL
-543 SQSGEDRGENT
+543 TESGEDRGENT

-656 DITTDTIEESSH
+656 AITTDTIEESSH

-955 AGFFPLENWNPQPKD
+955 AGFFPLENWNPQP
-970 ETYTI
+970 
-975 GDFVW
+975 
-980 RDEDHNGVQNDGEHG
+980 
-995 LEGVLVTLKTADGVV
+995 
-1010 LNTTTSD
+1010 
-1017 ANGHYQFT
+1017 
-1025 NVQKG
+1025 
-1030 KYIVEFTTPEG
+1030 
-1041 YEATSKHTTANTEK
+1041 
-1055 DSDGLIANIDVTQDD
+1055 
-1070 MSIDAG
+1070 
-1076 FFPLENWN
+1076 
-1084 PQPKDETYT
+1084 
-1093 IGDFV
+1093 
-1098 WRDEGHNGVQ
+1098 
-1108 NDGEHGLE
+1108 
-1116 GVLVT
+1116 
-1121 LKTADGV
+1121 
-1128 VLNTTTSDANGH
+1128 
-1140 YQFTNVQKGK
+1140 
-1150 YIVEFTTPEGYE
+1150 
-1162 PTSKHTTANT
+1162 
-1172 EKDSDGLIANIDVT
+1172 
-1186 QDDMSIDAGFF
+1186 
-1197 PLENWNPQPEP
+1197 EP

-1213 KEKPAPEQ
+1213 R
-1221 PDVPQPE
+1221 
-1228 PKNPDDKEKPAP
+1228 EKPAP

-1282 EQPDAPQPK
+1282 EQPDVPQPK

>member
-39 VSATTQEHNVETEQ
+39 VSATTQEQNAEKEQ
-53 TKTEGE
+53 AKTEGE
-59 LTTEVAQQAV
+59 LTTEAAQQTAV
-69 SESAPIAENMQKT
+69 ESIPASENMQERT
-82 TSVASENA
+82 LVASENG
-90 KEVTAS
+90 KEVTTTE
-96 DSTQE
+96 STQE
-101 VTKTEAKDTATMKD
+101 VTKTETKDTVTMKAT
-115 SEIAQPVS
+115 EIVQPVS
-123 EVNKPVTQTAP
+123 QIDKSVTQTAAP
-134 VQAPTT
+134 VAEPST
-140 ATEHKSP
+140 ANKQTSP
-147 RQAQELTAPMDT
+147 RQVQELTAPMDT

-167 TDVTSKVKVETSS
+167 TDVTSKVKVEKSS
-180 ITGHQNNDKTYR
+180 ITGHQNKDKTYH

-204 VTLNYDWSFEN
+204 VTLNYEWTFDKD
-215 GIKAGDYFDFQLSDN
+215 IKNDDYFEFQLSDN

-244 IVDTQNNDTVIAYGE
+244 IVDTQNNDTVIAFGE
-259 VKDKNRIRYRFTDY
+259 INEQNRVRYRFTDY
-273 VSDKEN
+273 VSKKDN
-279 VVGKLS
+279 VKGNLS
-285 LNLFINPAKVQN
+285 LNLFIDPSKVLN
-297 RGNINVSSTLGSI
+297 NGNTTVSSILNGT
-310 KTEETFNIEYID
+310 KTESTFNIEYID
-322 GVKNNEGV
+322 GIHNAAGV
-330 TLNGRLDDLSK
+330 TLNGRLDELSK
-341 ADQSFTHYT
+341 ANQTFTHFA
-350 TFKPSQNELTNVSLK
+350 TFKPKHNKLSSVTIKGKVKNGVLQNSN
-365 GTVTTGAIENGIAG
+365 NG
-379 EVKIYEFI
+379 EVKVYEFI
-387 GSGELPESVYANV
+387 GNGELPQSVYANV
-400 NDTSHFND
+400 NDTNQFKD
-408 ITSNLSNSIKS
+408 ITTSMNSKKSNG
-419 TSTGY
+419 TGY
-424 EITFDMKNKKPY
+424 EITFDMMNDKPY
-436 VIVYKG
+436 VILYKG
-442 HYNKDASDFDFTTNA
+442 YFDSNSKDFDFTTNA
-457 IGHQNL
+457 TGYQNL
-463 NRSPYNHYW
+463 NQSSYYYW
-472 SYNHYFNLTWKN
+472 PYNHYFNLTWDN

-543 SQSGEDRGENT
+543 SQSGEDRSENT

-566 VEFEEETNHGI
+566 VEFEEETSHGI

-1084 PQPKDETYT
+1084 PQP
-1093 IGDFV
+1093 
-1098 WRDEGHNGVQ
+1098 
-1108 NDGEHGLE
+1108 
-1116 GVLVT
+1116 
-1121 LKTADGV
+1121 
-1128 VLNTTTSDANGH
+1128 
-1140 YQFTNVQKGK
+1140 
-1150 YIVEFTTPEGYE
+1150 
-1162 PTSKHTTANT
+1162 
-1172 EKDSDGLIANIDVT
+1172 
-1186 QDDMSIDAGFF
+1186 
-1197 PLENWNPQPEP
+1197 EP

-1228 PKNPDDKEKPAP
+1228 PKNPDDREKPAPEQPDVPQPEPKNPDDREKPAP

-1282 EQPDAPQPK
+1282 EQPDVPQPK

-1322 DEALPQTG
+1322 DEALPKTG

>member
-1 MITNKNIYSIRK
+1 NIYSIRK

-39 VSATTQEHNVETEQ
+39 VSTTTQEQNAEKEQ

-59 LTTEVAQQAV
+59 LTTEAAQQTAV
-69 SESAPIAENMQKT
+69 ESIPASENMQERT
-82 TSVASENA
+82 LVASENG
-90 KEVTAS
+90 KEVTTTE
-96 DSTQE
+96 STQE
-101 VTKTEAKDTATMKD
+101 VTKTETKDIVTMKD

-123 EVNKPVTQTAP
+123 HLDKPVTQTAP
-134 VQAPTT
+134 VQTPTT
-140 ATEHKSP
+140 ANKQTSP
-147 RQAQELTAPMDT
+147 RQVQEVTAPMDT

-180 ITGHQNNDKTYR
+180 ITGHQNNDKTYH

-204 VTLNYDWSFEN
+204 VTLNYEWTFEN

-238 VKKVPN
+238 IKKVPH
-244 IVDTQNNDTVIAYGE
+244 IMDSQNSEQIIAYGE
-259 VKDKNRIRYRFTDY
+259 INENNRVRYRFMDY
-273 VSDKEN
+273 VNQKEN
-279 VVGKLS
+279 LKGKLA
-285 LNLFINPAKVQN
+285 LNLFIKPDKVQTA
-297 RGNINVSSTLGSI
+297 GNITVSSKLGNQVTSQN
-310 KTEETFNIEYID
+310 FNIQYID
-322 GVKNNEGV
+322 GVKSASGI
-330 TLNGRLDDLSK
+330 TLNGRLDELSK
-341 ADQSFTHYT
+341 ADQSFTHYA
-350 TFKPSQNELTNVSLK
+350 TFNPNNNKLTSVSIV
-365 GTVTTGAIENGIAG
+365 GTVINGSRQNGNPG
-379 EVKIYEFI
+379 EVKVYEFI
-387 GSGELPESVYANV
+387 GSGNLPQSVYANI
-400 NDTSHFND
+400 NDTQQFND
-408 ITSNLSNSIKS
+408 ITSKVSISNNKS
-419 TSTGY
+419 VGY
-424 EITFDMKNKKPY
+424 QINFDMEGKHSY

-442 HYNKDASDFDFTTNA
+442 HYDSNAKDFSFRTNA
-457 IGHQNL
+457 TGYQNINQPTGHLYFGYGN
-463 NRSPYNHYW
+463 S
-472 SYNHYFNLTWKN
+472 FNLTWDN

-503 PTYGFSELV
+503 PTYGYSPTV
-512 DTTQN
+512 NTIQDTH
-517 TAPATMTFQTT
+517 ADYPVMTFQQPGT
-528 GVLEEIEDSVVLNTL
+528 LEETEDSMPITTL
-543 SQSGEDRGENT
+543 TESGEDRSENT

-627 EEDTMEYTTDGLLIE
+627 KEDTMEYTTDSLLIE

-730 TSATYRIGDFVWR
+730 TSATYRIGNFVWR

-955 AGFFPLENWNPQPKD
+955 AGFFPLENWNPQPEPKNPD
-970 ETYTI
+970 DKEKP
-975 GDFVW
+975 G
-980 RDEDHNGVQNDGEHG
+980 
-995 LEGVLVTLKTADGVV
+995 
-1010 LNTTTSD
+1010 
-1017 ANGHYQFT
+1017 
-1025 NVQKG
+1025 
-1030 KYIVEFTTPEG
+1030 PEQP
-1041 YEATSKHTTANTEK
+1041 
-1055 DSDGLIANIDVTQDD
+1055 DV
-1070 MSIDAG
+1070 S
-1076 FFPLENWN
+1076 
-1084 PQPKDETYT
+1084 
-1093 IGDFV
+1093 
-1098 WRDEGHNGVQ
+1098 
-1108 NDGEHGLE
+1108 
-1116 GVLVT
+1116 
-1121 LKTADGV
+1121 
-1128 VLNTTTSDANGH
+1128 
-1140 YQFTNVQKGK
+1140 
-1150 YIVEFTTPEGYE
+1150 
-1162 PTSKHTTANT
+1162 
-1172 EKDSDGLIANIDVT
+1172 
-1186 QDDMSIDAGFF
+1186 
-1197 PLENWNPQPEP
+1197 QPEP

-1213 KEKPAPEQ
+1213 KEKPGPEQ

>member
-39 VSATTQEHNVETEQ
+39 VSTTTQEQNAEKEQ

-59 LTTEVAQQAV
+59 LTTEAAQQTAV
-69 SESAPIAENMQKT
+69 ESIPASENMQERT
-82 TSVASENA
+82 LVASENG
-90 KEVTAS
+90 KEVTTTE
-96 DSTQE
+96 STQE
-101 VTKTEAKDTATMKD
+101 VTKTETKDTVTMKAT
-115 SEIAQPVS
+115 EIVQPVS
-123 EVNKPVTQTAP
+123 QIDKSVTQTAAP
-134 VQAPTT
+134 VAEPST
-140 ATEHKSP
+140 ANKQTSP
-147 RQAQELTAPMDT
+147 RQVQELTASMDT

-167 TDVTSKVKVETSS
+167 TDVTSKVKVEKSS
-180 ITGHQNNDKTYR
+180 ITGHQNKDKTYH

-238 VKKVPN
+238 IKKVPH
-244 IVDTQNNDTVIAYGE
+244 IMDSQNSEQIIAYGE
-259 VKDKNRIRYRFTDY
+259 INENNRVRYRFMDY
-273 VSDKEN
+273 VNQKEN
-279 VVGKLS
+279 LKGKLS
-285 LNLFINPAKVQN
+285 LNLFIKPDKVQDE
-297 RGNINVSSTLGSI
+297 GKITVTSQLGKEMTSQEFDI
-310 KTEETFNIEYID
+310 KYID
-322 GVKNNEGV
+322 GVKSPSGI
-330 TLNGRLDDLSK
+330 TLNGRLDELSK
-341 ADQSFTHYT
+341 ADQSFTHYAI
-350 TFKPSQNELTNVSLK
+350 FKPKHNNLTNVTLR
-365 GTVTTGAIENGIAG
+365 GTVSNNAQQNEKNGQ
-379 EVKIYEFI
+379 VNVYEYI
-387 GSGELPESVYANV
+387 GQGELPQSAYANV
-400 NDTSHFND
+400 KDTNQFRD
-408 ITSNLSNSIKS
+408 ITNSLRP
-419 TSTGY
+419 TTVNSTGY
-424 EITFDMKNKKPY
+424 QITFDHINKKPY

-442 HYNKDASDFDFTTNA
+442 HYKNEAKDLEFTTNA
-457 IGHQNL
+457 TDYHSSNL
-463 NRSPYNHYW
+463 Y
-472 SYNHYFNLTWKN
+472 SYNYWPYYGSFNLTWKN

-1084 PQPKDETYT
+1084 PQP
-1093 IGDFV
+1093 
-1098 WRDEGHNGVQ
+1098 
-1108 NDGEHGLE
+1108 
-1116 GVLVT
+1116 
-1121 LKTADGV
+1121 
-1128 VLNTTTSDANGH
+1128 
-1140 YQFTNVQKGK
+1140 
-1150 YIVEFTTPEGYE
+1150 
-1162 PTSKHTTANT
+1162 
-1172 EKDSDGLIANIDVT
+1172 
-1186 QDDMSIDAGFF
+1186 
-1197 PLENWNPQPEP
+1197 EP

-1228 PKNPDDKEKPAP
+1228 PKNPDDREKPAP

>member
-39 VSATTQEHNVETEQ
+39 VSTTTQEQNAEKEQ
-53 TKTEGE
+53 AKTERE
-59 LTTEVAQQAV
+59 LTTEAAQQTAV
-69 SESAPIAENMQKT
+69 ESIPASENMQKT
-82 TSVASENA
+82 TSVASENG
-90 KEVTAS
+90 KEVTTTE
-96 DSTQE
+96 STQE
-101 VTKTEAKDTATMKD
+101 VTKTETKDTVTMKAT
-115 SEIAQPVS
+115 EIVQPVS
-123 EVNKPVTQTAP
+123 QIDKSVTQTAAP
-134 VQAPTT
+134 VAEPST
-140 ATEHKSP
+140 ANKQTSP
-147 RQAQELTAPMDT
+147 RQVQELTAPMDT

-167 TDVTSKVKVETSS
+167 TDVTSKVKVEKSS
-180 ITGHQNNDKTYR
+180 ITGHQNKDKTYH

-204 VTLNYDWSFEN
+204 VTLNYEWTFDKD
-215 GIKAGDYFDFQLSDN
+215 IKNDDYFEFQLSDN

-244 IVDTQNNDTVIAYGE
+244 IVDTQNNDTVIAFGE
-259 VKDKNRIRYRFTDY
+259 INEQNRVRYRFMDY
-273 VSDKEN
+273 VNQKEN
-279 VVGKLS
+279 LKGKLA
-285 LNLFINPAKVQN
+285 LNLFIKPDKVQTA
-297 RGNINVSSTLGSI
+297 GNITVSSKLGNQVTSQN
-310 KTEETFNIEYID
+310 FNIQYID
-322 GVKNNEGV
+322 GVKSASGI
-330 TLNGRLDDLSK
+330 TLNGRLDELSK
-341 ADQSFTHYT
+341 ADQSFTHYA
-350 TFKPSQNELTNVSLK
+350 TFNPNNNKLTSVSIV
-365 GTVTTGAIENGIAG
+365 GTVINGSRQNGNPG
-379 EVKIYEFI
+379 EVKVYEFI
-387 GSGELPESVYANV
+387 GSGNLPQSVYANI
-400 NDTSHFND
+400 NDTQQFND
-408 ITSNLSNSIKS
+408 ITSKVSISNNKS
-419 TSTGY
+419 VGY
-424 EITFDMKNKKPY
+424 QINFDVEGKHSY

-442 HYNKDASDFDFTTNA
+442 HYDSNAKDFSFRTNA
-457 IGHQNL
+457 TGYQNL
-463 NRSPYNHYW
+463 NQSKYSYYWPYNY
-472 SYNHYFNLTWKN
+472 SFNLTWDN

-496 GNDKPVP
+496 GNDKPVS
-503 PTYGFSELV
+503 PTYGYSPTV
-512 DTTQN
+512 NTIQDTY
-517 TAPATMTFQTT
+517 ADYPVMTFQQPGT
-528 GVLEEIEDSVVLNTL
+528 LEETEDSMPITTL
-543 SQSGEDRGENT
+543 TESGEDRSENT
-554 SPIIETTEDSQP
+554 SSIIETTEDSQP

-584 DAVDFEEETNHGE
+584 GAVDFEEETNHGE

-751 NDGEHGLEGVLVTL
+751 NDGEQGLEGVLVTL

-872 GEHGL
+872 GE
-877 EGVLVTLKTADGVVL
+877 
-892 NTTTSD
+892 
-898 ANGHYQFTNVQK
+898 Q
-910 GKYIVEFTTPEGYE
+910 
-924 ATSKHTTANTEKDSD
+924 
-939 GLIANID
+939 
-946 VTQDDMSID
+946 
-955 AGFFPLENWNPQPKD
+955 
-970 ETYTI
+970 
-975 GDFVW
+975 
-980 RDEDHNGVQNDGEHG
+980 
-995 LEGVLVTLKTADGVV
+995 
-1010 LNTTTSD
+1010 
-1017 ANGHYQFT
+1017 
-1025 NVQKG
+1025 
-1030 KYIVEFTTPEG
+1030 
-1041 YEATSKHTTANTEK
+1041 
-1055 DSDGLIANIDVTQDD
+1055 
-1070 MSIDAG
+1070 
-1076 FFPLENWN
+1076 
-1084 PQPKDETYT
+1084 
-1093 IGDFV
+1093 
-1098 WRDEGHNGVQ
+1098 
-1108 NDGEHGLE
+1108 GLE

-1248 EPKNPDDR
+1248 EPKNPDD
-1256 EKPAPE
+1256 
-1262 QPDVPQPEPKNPDDK
+1262 K

>member
-39 VSATTQEHNVETEQ
+39 VSTTTQEQNAEKEQ
-53 TKTEGE
+53 AKTEGE
-59 LTTEVAQQAV
+59 LTTEAAQQTAV
-69 SESAPIAENMQKT
+69 ESIPASENMQERT
-82 TSVASENA
+82 LVASENG
-90 KEVTAS
+90 KEVTTTE
-96 DSTQE
+96 STQE
-101 VTKTEAKDTATMKD
+101 VTKTETKDTATMKD

-134 VQAPTT
+134 VQTPTT

-147 RQAQELTAPMDT
+147 RQVQEVTSPVDT

-204 VTLNYDWSFEN
+204 VTLNYEWTFDKD
-215 GIKAGDYFDFQLSDN
+215 IKNDDYFEFQLSDN

-244 IVDTQNNDTVIAYGE
+244 IVDTQNNDTVIAFGE
-259 VKDKNRIRYRFTDY
+259 INEQNRVRYRFTDY
-273 VSDKEN
+273 VSKKDN
-279 VVGKLS
+279 VKGNLS
-285 LNLFINPAKVQN
+285 LNLFIDPSKVLN
-297 RGNINVSSTLGSI
+297 NGNTTVSSILNGT
-310 KTEETFNIEYID
+310 KTESTFNIEYID
-322 GVKNNEGV
+322 GIHNAAGV
-330 TLNGRLDDLSK
+330 TLNGRLDELSK
-341 ADQSFTHYT
+341 ANQTFTHFA
-350 TFKPSQNELTNVSLK
+350 TFKPKHNKLSSVTIKGKVKNGVLQNSN
-365 GTVTTGAIENGIAG
+365 NG
-379 EVKIYEFI
+379 EVKVYEFI
-387 GSGELPESVYANV
+387 GSGELPQSVYANV
-400 NDTSHFND
+400 NDTNQFKD
-408 ITSNLSNSIKS
+408 ITTSMNSKKSNG
-419 TSTGY
+419 TGY
-424 EITFDMKNKKPY
+424 EITFDTMNDKPY
-436 VIVYKG
+436 VILYKG
-442 HYNKDASDFDFTTNA
+442 YFDSNSKDFDFTTNA
-457 IGHQNL
+457 TGYQNL
-463 NRSPYNHYW
+463 NQSSYYYW
-472 SYNHYFNLTWKN
+472 PYNHYFNLTWDN

-730 TSATYRIGDFVWR
+730 TSATYRIGNFVWR

-840 PLENWNPQPKDE
+840 PLENWNAQPKDE

-1084 PQPKDETYT
+1084 PQP
-1093 IGDFV
+1093 
-1098 WRDEGHNGVQ
+1098 
-1108 NDGEHGLE
+1108 
-1116 GVLVT
+1116 
-1121 LKTADGV
+1121 
-1128 VLNTTTSDANGH
+1128 
-1140 YQFTNVQKGK
+1140 
-1150 YIVEFTTPEGYE
+1150 
-1162 PTSKHTTANT
+1162 
-1172 EKDSDGLIANIDVT
+1172 
-1186 QDDMSIDAGFF
+1186 
-1197 PLENWNPQPEP
+1197 EP

-1213 KEKPAPEQ
+1213 KEKPG
-1221 PDVPQPE
+1221 
-1228 PKNPDDKEKPAP
+1228 P

-1262 QPDVPQPEPKNPDDK
+1262 QPDVPQPEPKNPDDR

-1322 DEALPQTG
+1322 DEALPKTG

>member
-39 VSATTQEHNVETEQ
+39 VSATTQEQNAEKEQ

-59 LTTEVAQQAV
+59 LTTEAAQQTAV
-69 SESAPIAENMQKT
+69 ESIPASENMQERT
-82 TSVASENA
+82 LVASENG
-90 KEVTAS
+90 KEVTTTE
-96 DSTQE
+96 STQE
-101 VTKTEAKDTATMKD
+101 VTKTETKDTVTMKAT
-115 SEIAQPVS
+115 EIVQPVS
-123 EVNKPVTQTAP
+123 QIDKSVTQTAAP
-134 VQAPTT
+134 VAEPST
-140 ATEHKSP
+140 ANKQTSP
-147 RQAQELTAPMDT
+147 RQVQELTAPMDT

-167 TDVTSKVKVETSS
+167 TDVTSKVKVEKSS
-180 ITGHQNNDKTYR
+180 ITGHQNKDKTYH

-204 VTLNYDWSFEN
+204 VTLNYEWTFDKD
-215 GIKAGDYFDFQLSDN
+215 IKNDDYFEFQLSDN

-244 IVDTQNNDTVIAYGE
+244 IVDTQNNDTVIAFGE
-259 VKDKNRIRYRFTDY
+259 INEQNRVRYRFTDY
-273 VSDKEN
+273 VSKKDN
-279 VVGKLS
+279 VKGNLS
-285 LNLFINPAKVQN
+285 LNLFIDPSKVLN
-297 RGNINVSSTLGSI
+297 NGNTTVSSILNGT
-310 KTEETFNIEYID
+310 KTESTFNIEYID
-322 GVKNNEGV
+322 GIHNAAGV
-330 TLNGRLDDLSK
+330 TLNGRLDELSK
-341 ADQSFTHYT
+341 ANQTFTHFA
-350 TFKPSQNELTNVSLK
+350 TFKPKHNKLSSVTIKGKVKNGVLQNSN
-365 GTVTTGAIENGIAG
+365 NG
-379 EVKIYEFI
+379 EVKVYEFI
-387 GSGELPESVYANV
+387 GNGELPQSVYANV
-400 NDTSHFND
+400 NDTNQFKD
-408 ITSNLSNSIKS
+408 ITTSMNSKKSNG
-419 TSTGY
+419 TGY
-424 EITFDMKNKKPY
+424 EITFDMMNDKPY
-436 VIVYKG
+436 VILYKG
-442 HYNKDASDFDFTTNA
+442 YFDSNSKDFDFTTNA
-457 IGHQNL
+457 TGYQNL
-463 NRSPYNHYW
+463 NQSSYYYW
-472 SYNHYFNLTWKN
+472 PYNHYFNLTWDN

-543 SQSGEDRGENT
+543 SQSGEDRSENT

-1041 YEATSKHTTANTEK
+1041 YE
-1055 DSDGLIANIDVTQDD
+1055 
-1070 MSIDAG
+1070 
-1076 FFPLENWN
+1076 
-1084 PQPKDETYT
+1084 
-1093 IGDFV
+1093 
-1098 WRDEGHNGVQ
+1098 
-1108 NDGEHGLE
+1108 
-1116 GVLVT
+1116 
-1121 LKTADGV
+1121 
-1128 VLNTTTSDANGH
+1128 
-1140 YQFTNVQKGK
+1140 
-1150 YIVEFTTPEGYE
+1150 

-1213 KEKPAPEQ
+1213 KEKPAPDQ

-1228 PKNPDDKEKPAP
+1228 PKNPDDREKPAP

-1282 EQPDAPQPK
+1282 EQPDVPQPK

-1322 DEALPQTG
+1322 DEVLPKTG

>member
-39 VSATTQEHNVETEQ
+39 VSTTTQEQNAEKEQ

-59 LTTEVAQQAV
+59 LTTEAAQQTAV
-69 SESAPIAENMQKT
+69 ESIPASENMQERT
-82 TSVASENA
+82 LVASENG
-90 KEVTAS
+90 KEVTTTE
-96 DSTQE
+96 STQE
-101 VTKTEAKDTATMKD
+101 VTKTETKDIVTMKD

-123 EVNKPVTQTAP
+123 HLDKPVTQTAP
-134 VQAPTT
+134 VQTPTT
-140 ATEHKSP
+140 ANKQTSP
-147 RQAQELTAPMDT
+147 RQVQELTAPMDT
-159 KVINVENG
+159 KVNNVENG
-167 TDVTSKVKVETSS
+167 TDVTSKVKVEKSS
-180 ITGHQNNDKTYR
+180 ITGHQNKDKTYH

-238 VKKVPN
+238 TKKVPN
-244 IVDTQNNDTVIAYGE
+244 ILDVQDSDKVIAYGE

-924 ATSKHTTANTEKDSD
+924 PTSKHTTANTEKDSD

-955 AGFFPLENWNPQPKD
+955 AGFFPLENWNPQPEPKNPD
-970 ETYTI
+970 DRE
-975 GDFVW
+975 
-980 RDEDHNGVQNDGEHG
+980 
-995 LEGVLVTLKTADGVV
+995 KPA
-1010 LNTTTSD
+1010 
-1017 ANGHYQFT
+1017 
-1025 NVQKG
+1025 
-1030 KYIVEFTTPEG
+1030 PEQP
-1041 YEATSKHTTANTEK
+1041 
-1055 DSDGLIANIDVTQDD
+1055 DV
-1070 MSIDAG
+1070 
-1076 FFPLENWN
+1076 
-1084 PQPKDETYT
+1084 PQPEPKNPDDRE
-1093 IGDFV
+1093 
-1098 WRDEGHNGVQ
+1098 
-1108 NDGEHGLE
+1108 
-1116 GVLVT
+1116 
-1121 LKTADGV
+1121 KPA
-1128 VLNTTTSDANGH
+1128 
-1140 YQFTNVQKGK
+1140 
-1150 YIVEFTTPEGYE
+1150 PEQ
-1162 PTSKHTTANT
+1162 P
-1172 EKDSDGLIANIDVT
+1172 DV
-1186 QDDMSIDAGFF
+1186 
-1197 PLENWNPQPEP
+1197 PQPEP

-1248 EPKNPDDR
+1248 EPKNPDDK

-1322 DEALPQTG
+1322 DEALPKTG

>member
-39 VSATTQEHNVETEQ
+39 VSTTTQEQNAEKEQ
-53 TKTEGE
+53 AKTEGE
-59 LTTEVAQQAV
+59 LTTEAAQQTAV
-69 SESAPIAENMQKT
+69 ESIPASENMQERT
-82 TSVASENA
+82 LVASENG
-90 KEVTAS
+90 KEVTTTE
-96 DSTQE
+96 STQE
-101 VTKTEAKDTATMKD
+101 VTKTETKDTVTMKD

-134 VQAPTT
+134 VQTPTT
-140 ATEHKSP
+140 ATEQKST
-147 RQAQELTAPMDT
+147 RQAQEDTAPMGM
-159 KVINVENG
+159 KEVNVENG
-167 TDVTSKVKVETSS
+167 TDVTSKVKVENSS
-180 ITGHQNNDKTYR
+180 ITGHQNNDRTYR
-192 QSNTVN
+192 QPDTVN

-204 VTLNYDWSFEN
+204 VTLNYDWSFDKD
-215 GIKAGDYFDFQLSDN
+215 IKNDDYFEFQLSDN

-244 IVDTQNNDTVIAYGE
+244 IVDTQNNDTVIAFGE
-259 VKDKNRIRYRFTDY
+259 INEQNRVRYRFTDY
-273 VSDKEN
+273 VNQKEN
-279 VVGKLS
+279 LKGKLA
-285 LNLFINPAKVQN
+285 LNLFIKPDKVQTA
-297 RGNINVSSTLGSI
+297 GNITVSSKLGNQVTSQN
-310 KTEETFNIEYID
+310 FNIQYID
-322 GVKNNEGV
+322 GVKNRAGV
-330 TLNGRLDDLSK
+330 TLNGRIDTLSK
-341 ADQSFTHYT
+341 TDQTFTHFA
-350 TFKPSQNELTNVSLK
+350 TFKPNNNALTSVTITGKVKNGALQNGK
-365 GTVTTGAIENGIAG
+365 AG
-379 EVKIYEFI
+379 EVKVYEFI
-387 GSGELPESVYANV
+387 GSGELPQSVYANV
-400 NDTSHFND
+400 NDTKQFND
-408 ITSNLSNSIKS
+408 ITKSMKSIKNNS
-419 TSTGY
+419 NGY
-424 EITFDMKNKKPY
+424 EITFDMNKDNHPY
-436 VIVYKG
+436 IIVYQG
-442 HYNKDASDFDFTTNA
+442 HFNNNAKDFDFSTNA
-457 IGHQNL
+457 TGYQNL
-463 NRSPYNHYW
+463 NQSGYSYYWPYNY
-472 SYNHYFNLTWKN
+472 SFNLTWDN

-503 PTYGFSELV
+503 PTYGYSPTV
-512 DTTQN
+512 NTIQDTH
-517 TAPATMTFQTT
+517 ADYPVMTFQQPGT
-528 GVLEEIEDSVVLNTL
+528 LEETEDSMPITTL
-543 SQSGEDRGENT
+543 TESGEDRGENT

-612 TTTGMLTGAISDHTT
+612 TTTGILTGAISDHTT

-840 PLENWNPQPKDE
+840 PLENWNPQP
-852 TYTIGDFVWRD
+852 
-863 EDHNGVQND
+863 
-872 GEHGL
+872 
-877 EGVLVTLKTADGVVL
+877 
-892 NTTTSD
+892 
-898 ANGHYQFTNVQK
+898 
-910 GKYIVEFTTPEGYE
+910 
-924 ATSKHTTANTEKDSD
+924 
-939 GLIANID
+939 
-946 VTQDDMSID
+946 
-955 AGFFPLENWNPQPKD
+955 
-970 ETYTI
+970 
-975 GDFVW
+975 
-980 RDEDHNGVQNDGEHG
+980 
-995 LEGVLVTLKTADGVV
+995 
-1010 LNTTTSD
+1010 
-1017 ANGHYQFT
+1017 
-1025 NVQKG
+1025 
-1030 KYIVEFTTPEG
+1030 
-1041 YEATSKHTTANTEK
+1041 
-1055 DSDGLIANIDVTQDD
+1055 
-1070 MSIDAG
+1070 
-1076 FFPLENWN
+1076 
-1084 PQPKDETYT
+1084 
-1093 IGDFV
+1093 
-1098 WRDEGHNGVQ
+1098 
-1108 NDGEHGLE
+1108 
-1116 GVLVT
+1116 
-1121 LKTADGV
+1121 
-1128 VLNTTTSDANGH
+1128 
-1140 YQFTNVQKGK
+1140 
-1150 YIVEFTTPEGYE
+1150 
-1162 PTSKHTTANT
+1162 
-1172 EKDSDGLIANIDVT
+1172 
-1186 QDDMSIDAGFF
+1186 
-1197 PLENWNPQPEP
+1197 EP

-1213 KEKPAPEQ
+1213 REKPAPEQ

-1228 PKNPDDKEKPAP
+1228 PKNPDDREKPAP

-1282 EQPDAPQPK
+1282 EQPDVPQPK

-1322 DEALPQTG
+1322 NEALPETG
-1330 ESSSQSSALI
+1330 ESTSQPSALL

>member
-123 EVNKPVTQTAP
+123 EVNKPVTQTAAP
-134 VQAPTT
+134 VAEPST
-140 ATEHKSP
+140 ANKQTSP
-147 RQAQELTAPMDT
+147 RQVQELTAPMDT

-167 TDVTSKVKVETSS
+167 TDVTSKVKVEKSS
-180 ITGHQNNDKTYR
+180 ITGHQNKDKTYH

-238 VKKVPN
+238 IKKVPH
-244 IVDTQNNDTVIAYGE
+244 IMDSQNSEQIIAYGE
-259 VKDKNRIRYRFTDY
+259 INENNRVRYRFMDY
-273 VSDKEN
+273 VNQKEN
-279 VVGKLS
+279 LKGKLS
-285 LNLFINPAKVQN
+285 LNLFIKPDKVQDE
-297 RGNINVSSTLGSI
+297 GKITVTSQLGKEMTSQEFDI
-310 KTEETFNIEYID
+310 KYID
-322 GVKNNEGV
+322 GVKSPSGI
-330 TLNGRLDDLSK
+330 TLNGRLDELSK
-341 ADQSFTHYT
+341 ADQSFTHYAI
-350 TFKPSQNELTNVSLK
+350 FKPKHNNLTNVTLR
-365 GTVTTGAIENGIAG
+365 GTVSNNAQQNEKNGQ
-379 EVKIYEFI
+379 VNVYEYI
-387 GSGELPESVYANV
+387 GQGELPQSAYANV
-400 NDTSHFND
+400 KDTNQFRD
-408 ITSNLSNSIKS
+408 ITNSLRP
-419 TSTGY
+419 TTVNSTGY
-424 EITFDMKNKKPY
+424 QITFDHINKKPY

-442 HYNKDASDFDFTTNA
+442 HYKNEAKDLEFTTNA
-457 IGHQNL
+457 TDYHSSNL
-463 NRSPYNHYW
+463 Y
-472 SYNHYFNLTWKN
+472 SYNYWPYYGSFNLTWKN

-490 NNASGE
+490 NKANGE

-730 TSATYRIGDFVWR
+730 TSATYRIGNFVWR

-955 AGFFPLENWNPQPKD
+955 AGFFPLENWNPQP
-970 ETYTI
+970 
-975 GDFVW
+975 
-980 RDEDHNGVQNDGEHG
+980 
-995 LEGVLVTLKTADGVV
+995 
-1010 LNTTTSD
+1010 
-1017 ANGHYQFT
+1017 
-1025 NVQKG
+1025 
-1030 KYIVEFTTPEG
+1030 
-1041 YEATSKHTTANTEK
+1041 
-1055 DSDGLIANIDVTQDD
+1055 
-1070 MSIDAG
+1070 
-1076 FFPLENWN
+1076 
-1084 PQPKDETYT
+1084 
-1093 IGDFV
+1093 
-1098 WRDEGHNGVQ
+1098 
-1108 NDGEHGLE
+1108 
-1116 GVLVT
+1116 
-1121 LKTADGV
+1121 
-1128 VLNTTTSDANGH
+1128 
-1140 YQFTNVQKGK
+1140 
-1150 YIVEFTTPEGYE
+1150 
-1162 PTSKHTTANT
+1162 
-1172 EKDSDGLIANIDVT
+1172 
-1186 QDDMSIDAGFF
+1186 
-1197 PLENWNPQPEP
+1197 EP

-1213 KEKPAPEQ
+1213 R
-1221 PDVPQPE
+1221 
-1228 PKNPDDKEKPAP
+1228 EKPAP

-1322 DEALPQTG
+1322 DEALPKTG

>member
-39 VSATTQEHNVETEQ
+39 VSTTTQEQNAEKEQ
-53 TKTEGE
+53 AKTEGE
-59 LTTEVAQQAV
+59 LTTEAAQQTAV
-69 SESAPIAENMQKT
+69 ESIPASENMQKT

-90 KEVTAS
+90 KAITAP

-101 VTKTEAKDTATMKD
+101 VTKTEAKDTATMKAT
-115 SEIAQPVS
+115 EIVQPVS
-123 EVNKPVTQTAP
+123 QIDKSVTQTAAP
-134 VQAPTT
+134 VAEPST
-140 ATEHKSP
+140 ANKQTSP
-147 RQAQELTAPMDT
+147 RQVQELTAPMDT

-167 TDVTSKVKVETSS
+167 TDVTSKVKVENSS
-180 ITGHQNNDKTYR
+180 ITGHQNNDRTYR
-192 QSNTVN
+192 QPDTVN

-204 VTLNYDWSFEN
+204 VTLNYDWSFDKD
-215 GIKAGDYFDFQLSDN
+215 IKNDDYFEFQLSDN

-244 IVDTQNNDTVIAYGE
+244 IVDTQNNDTVIAFGE
-259 VKDKNRIRYRFTDY
+259 INEQNRVRYRFTDY
-273 VSDKEN
+273 VNQKEN
-279 VVGKLS
+279 LKGKLA
-285 LNLFINPAKVQN
+285 LNLFIKPDKVQTA
-297 RGNINVSSTLGSI
+297 GNITVSSKLGNQVTSQN
-310 KTEETFNIEYID
+310 FNIQYID
-322 GVKNNEGV
+322 GVKNRAGV
-330 TLNGRLDDLSK
+330 TLNGRIDTLSK
-341 ADQSFTHYT
+341 TDQTFTHFA
-350 TFKPSQNELTNVSLK
+350 TFKPNNNALTSVTITGKVKNGALQNGK
-365 GTVTTGAIENGIAG
+365 AG
-379 EVKIYEFI
+379 EVKVYEFI
-387 GSGELPESVYANV
+387 GSGELPQSVYANV
-400 NDTSHFND
+400 NDTKQFND
-408 ITSNLSNSIKS
+408 ITKSMKSIKNNS
-419 TSTGY
+419 NGY
-424 EITFDMKNKKPY
+424 EITFDMNKDNHPY
-436 VIVYKG
+436 IIVYQG
-442 HYNKDASDFDFTTNA
+442 HFNNNAKDFDFSTNA
-457 IGHQNL
+457 TGYQNL
-463 NRSPYNHYW
+463 NQSGYSYYWPYNY
-472 SYNHYFNLTWKN
+472 SFNLTWDN

-503 PTYGFSELV
+503 PTYGYSPTV
-512 DTTQN
+512 NTIQDTH
-517 TAPATMTFQTT
+517 ADYPVMTFQQPGT
-528 GVLEEIEDSVVLNTL
+528 LEETEDSMPITTL
-543 SQSGEDRGENT
+543 TESGEDRGENT

-730 TSATYRIGDFVWR
+730 TSATYRIGNFVWR

-840 PLENWNPQPKDE
+840 PLENWNAQPKDE

-1084 PQPKDETYT
+1084 PQP
-1093 IGDFV
+1093 
-1098 WRDEGHNGVQ
+1098 
-1108 NDGEHGLE
+1108 
-1116 GVLVT
+1116 
-1121 LKTADGV
+1121 
-1128 VLNTTTSDANGH
+1128 
-1140 YQFTNVQKGK
+1140 
-1150 YIVEFTTPEGYE
+1150 
-1162 PTSKHTTANT
+1162 
-1172 EKDSDGLIANIDVT
+1172 
-1186 QDDMSIDAGFF
+1186 
-1197 PLENWNPQPEP
+1197 EP

-1213 KEKPAPEQ
+1213 KEKPGPEQ

-1228 PKNPDDKEKPAP
+1228 PKNPDDREKPAP

-1322 DEALPQTG
+1322 DEALPKTG

>member
-39 VSATTQEHNVETEQ
+39 VSTTTQEQNAEKEQ

-69 SESAPIAENMQKT
+69 SESAPTAENMQET

-134 VQAPTT
+134 VQTPTT

-147 RQAQELTAPMDT
+147 RQVQEVTSPEDT

-244 IVDTQNNDTVIAYGE
+244 IVDTQNNDTVIAFGE
-259 VKDKNRIRYRFTDY
+259 INEQNRVRYRFTDY
-273 VSDKEN
+273 VNQKEN
-279 VVGKLS
+279 LKGKLA
-285 LNLFINPAKVQN
+285 LNLFIKPDKVQTA
-297 RGNINVSSTLGSI
+297 GNITVSSKLGNQVTSQN
-310 KTEETFNIEYID
+310 FNIQYID
-322 GVKNNEGV
+322 GVKNRAGV
-330 TLNGRLDDLSK
+330 TLNGRIDTLSK
-341 ADQSFTHYT
+341 TDQTFTHFA
-350 TFKPSQNELTNVSLK
+350 TFKPNNNALTSVTITGKVKNGALQNGK
-365 GTVTTGAIENGIAG
+365 AG
-379 EVKIYEFI
+379 EVKVYEFI
-387 GSGELPESVYANV
+387 GSGELPQSVYANV
-400 NDTSHFND
+400 NDTKQFND
-408 ITSNLSNSIKS
+408 ITNSMKSIKNYS
-419 TSTGY
+419 NGY
-424 EITFDMKNKKPY
+424 EITFDMNKDNHPY
-436 VIVYKG
+436 IIVYQG
-442 HYNKDASDFDFTTNA
+442 HFNNNAKDFDFSTNA
-457 IGHQNL
+457 TGYQNL
-463 NRSPYNHYW
+463 NQSEYSYYWPYNY
-472 SYNHYFNLTWKN
+472 SFNLTWDN

-503 PTYGFSELV
+503 PTYGYSPTV
-512 DTTQN
+512 NTIQDTH
-517 TAPATMTFQTT
+517 ADYPVMTFQQPGT
-528 GVLEEIEDSVVLNTL
+528 LEETEDSMPITTL
-543 SQSGEDRGENT
+543 TESGEDRSENT

-627 EEDTMEYTTDGLLIE
+627 KEDTMEYTTDSLLIE

-730 TSATYRIGDFVWR
+730 TSATYRIGNFVWR

-786 TNVQKGKYIVEF
+786 TNVKKGKYIVEF

-817 DSDGLIANIDVTQDD
+817 DSDGLIANIDVTQND

-955 AGFFPLENWNPQPKD
+955 AGFFPLENWNPQP
-970 ETYTI
+970 
-975 GDFVW
+975 
-980 RDEDHNGVQNDGEHG
+980 
-995 LEGVLVTLKTADGVV
+995 
-1010 LNTTTSD
+1010 
-1017 ANGHYQFT
+1017 
-1025 NVQKG
+1025 
-1030 KYIVEFTTPEG
+1030 
-1041 YEATSKHTTANTEK
+1041 
-1055 DSDGLIANIDVTQDD
+1055 
-1070 MSIDAG
+1070 
-1076 FFPLENWN
+1076 
-1084 PQPKDETYT
+1084 
-1093 IGDFV
+1093 
-1098 WRDEGHNGVQ
+1098 
-1108 NDGEHGLE
+1108 
-1116 GVLVT
+1116 
-1121 LKTADGV
+1121 
-1128 VLNTTTSDANGH
+1128 
-1140 YQFTNVQKGK
+1140 
-1150 YIVEFTTPEGYE
+1150 
-1162 PTSKHTTANT
+1162 
-1172 EKDSDGLIANIDVT
+1172 
-1186 QDDMSIDAGFF
+1186 
-1197 PLENWNPQPEP
+1197 EP

-1228 PKNPDDKEKPAP
+1228 PKNPDDREKPAPEQPDVPQPEPKNPDDREKPAP

-1282 EQPDAPQPK
+1282 EQPDVPQPEPKNPDDKEKPAPEQPDVPQPK

-1322 DEALPQTG
+1322 DEALPKTG

>member
-39 VSATTQEHNVETEQ
+39 VSTTTQEQNAEKEQ

-59 LTTEVAQQAV
+59 LTTEAAQQTAV
-69 SESAPIAENMQKT
+69 ESIPASENMQERT
-82 TSVASENA
+82 LVASENG
-90 KEVTAS
+90 KEVTTTE
-96 DSTQE
+96 STQE
-101 VTKTEAKDTATMKD
+101 VTKTETKDTVTMKAT
-115 SEIAQPVS
+115 EIVQPVS
-123 EVNKPVTQTAP
+123 QIDKSVTQTAAP
-134 VQAPTT
+134 VAEPST
-140 ATEHKSP
+140 ANKQTSP
-147 RQAQELTAPMDT
+147 RQVQELTAPMDT

-167 TDVTSKVKVETSS
+167 TDVTSKVKVEKSS
-180 ITGHQNNDKTYR
+180 ITGHQNKDKTYH

-204 VTLNYDWSFEN
+204 VTLNYEWTFDKD
-215 GIKAGDYFDFQLSDN
+215 IKNDDYFEFQLSDN

-244 IVDTQNNDTVIAYGE
+244 IVDTQNNDTVIAFGE
-259 VKDKNRIRYRFTDY
+259 INEQNRVRYRFTDY
-273 VSDKEN
+273 VSKKDN
-279 VVGKLS
+279 VKGNLS
-285 LNLFINPAKVQN
+285 LNLFIDPSKVLN
-297 RGNINVSSTLGSI
+297 NGNTTVSSILNGT
-310 KTEETFNIEYID
+310 KTESTFNIEYID
-322 GVKNNEGV
+322 GIHNAAGV
-330 TLNGRLDDLSK
+330 TLNGRLDELSK
-341 ADQSFTHYT
+341 ANQTFTHFA
-350 TFKPSQNELTNVSLK
+350 TFKPKHNKLSSVTIKGKVKNGVLQNSN
-365 GTVTTGAIENGIAG
+365 NG
-379 EVKIYEFI
+379 EVKVYEFI
-387 GSGELPESVYANV
+387 GNGELPQSVYANV
-400 NDTSHFND
+400 NDTNQFKD
-408 ITSNLSNSIKS
+408 ITTSMNSKKSNG
-419 TSTGY
+419 TGY
-424 EITFDMKNKKPY
+424 EITFDMMNDKPY
-436 VIVYKG
+436 VILYKG
-442 HYNKDASDFDFTTNA
+442 YFDSNSKDFDFTTNA
-457 IGHQNL
+457 TGYQNL
-463 NRSPYNHYW
+463 NQSSYYYW
-472 SYNHYFNLTWKN
+472 PYNHYFNLTWDN

-543 SQSGEDRGENT
+543 SQSGEDRSENT

-955 AGFFPLENWNPQPKD
+955 AGFFPLENWNPQP
-970 ETYTI
+970 
-975 GDFVW
+975 
-980 RDEDHNGVQNDGEHG
+980 
-995 LEGVLVTLKTADGVV
+995 
-1010 LNTTTSD
+1010 
-1017 ANGHYQFT
+1017 
-1025 NVQKG
+1025 
-1030 KYIVEFTTPEG
+1030 
-1041 YEATSKHTTANTEK
+1041 
-1055 DSDGLIANIDVTQDD
+1055 
-1070 MSIDAG
+1070 
-1076 FFPLENWN
+1076 
-1084 PQPKDETYT
+1084 
-1093 IGDFV
+1093 
-1098 WRDEGHNGVQ
+1098 
-1108 NDGEHGLE
+1108 
-1116 GVLVT
+1116 
-1121 LKTADGV
+1121 
-1128 VLNTTTSDANGH
+1128 
-1140 YQFTNVQKGK
+1140 
-1150 YIVEFTTPEGYE
+1150 
-1162 PTSKHTTANT
+1162 
-1172 EKDSDGLIANIDVT
+1172 
-1186 QDDMSIDAGFF
+1186 
-1197 PLENWNPQPEP
+1197 EP

-1282 EQPDAPQPK
+1282 EQPDAPQPE

-1322 DEALPQTG
+1322 DEALPKTG

>member
-39 VSATTQEHNVETEQ
+39 VSTTTQEQNAEKEQ
-53 TKTEGE
+53 AKTEGE
-59 LTTEVAQQAV
+59 LTTEAAQQTAV
-69 SESAPIAENMQKT
+69 ESIPASENMQERT
-82 TSVASENA
+82 LVASENG
-90 KEVTAS
+90 KEVTTTE
-96 DSTQE
+96 STQE
-101 VTKTEAKDTATMKD
+101 VTKTETKDTVTMKAT
-115 SEIAQPVS
+115 EIVQPVS
-123 EVNKPVTQTAP
+123 QIDKSVTQTAAP
-134 VQAPTT
+134 VAEPST
-140 ATEHKSP
+140 ANKQTSP
-147 RQAQELTAPMDT
+147 RQVQELTAPMDT

-167 TDVTSKVKVETSS
+167 TDVTSKVKVEKSS
-180 ITGHQNNDKTYR
+180 ITGHQNKDKTYH

-215 GIKAGDYFDFQLSDN
+215 GIRAGDYFDFQLSDN

-238 VKKVPN
+238 TKKVPN
-244 IVDTQNNDTVIAYGE
+244 ILDVQDSDKVIAYGE

-387 GSGELPESVYANV
+387 GSGKLPESVYANV

-840 PLENWNPQPKDE
+840 PLENWNPQP
-852 TYTIGDFVWRD
+852 
-863 EDHNGVQND
+863 
-872 GEHGL
+872 
-877 EGVLVTLKTADGVVL
+877 
-892 NTTTSD
+892 
-898 ANGHYQFTNVQK
+898 
-910 GKYIVEFTTPEGYE
+910 
-924 ATSKHTTANTEKDSD
+924 
-939 GLIANID
+939 
-946 VTQDDMSID
+946 
-955 AGFFPLENWNPQPKD
+955 
-970 ETYTI
+970 
-975 GDFVW
+975 
-980 RDEDHNGVQNDGEHG
+980 
-995 LEGVLVTLKTADGVV
+995 
-1010 LNTTTSD
+1010 
-1017 ANGHYQFT
+1017 
-1025 NVQKG
+1025 
-1030 KYIVEFTTPEG
+1030 
-1041 YEATSKHTTANTEK
+1041 
-1055 DSDGLIANIDVTQDD
+1055 
-1070 MSIDAG
+1070 
-1076 FFPLENWN
+1076 
-1084 PQPKDETYT
+1084 
-1093 IGDFV
+1093 
-1098 WRDEGHNGVQ
+1098 
-1108 NDGEHGLE
+1108 
-1116 GVLVT
+1116 
-1121 LKTADGV
+1121 
-1128 VLNTTTSDANGH
+1128 
-1140 YQFTNVQKGK
+1140 
-1150 YIVEFTTPEGYE
+1150 
-1162 PTSKHTTANT
+1162 
-1172 EKDSDGLIANIDVT
+1172 
-1186 QDDMSIDAGFF
+1186 
-1197 PLENWNPQPEP
+1197 EP

-1221 PDVPQPE
+1221 PD
-1228 PKNPDDKEKPAP
+1228 
-1240 EQPDVPQP
+1240 
-1248 EPKNPDDR
+1248 
-1256 EKPAPE
+1256 
-1262 QPDVPQPEPKNPDDK
+1262 
-1277 EKPAP
+1277 
-1282 EQPDAPQPK
+1282 
-1291 PMLPGEKVKPKPTHP
+1291 
-1306 GEAMQTTPQ
+1306 
-1315 DKSTSQT
+1315 
-1322 DEALPQTG
+1322 
-1330 ESSSQSSALI
+1330 
-1340 FGGLLSLLGL
+1340 
-1350 GLLRRSSKQ
+1350 
-1359 NRSSMK
+1359 

>member
-39 VSATTQEHNVETEQ
+39 VSTTTQEQNAEKEQ

-59 LTTEVAQQAV
+59 LTTEAAQQTAV
-69 SESAPIAENMQKT
+69 ESIPASENMQERT
-82 TSVASENA
+82 LVASENG
-90 KEVTAS
+90 KEVTTTE
-96 DSTQE
+96 STQE
-101 VTKTEAKDTATMKD
+101 VTKTETKDTVTMKD

-123 EVNKPVTQTAP
+123 HLDKPVTQTAP
-134 VQAPTT
+134 VQTPTT
-140 ATEHKSP
+140 ATEQKST
-147 RQAQELTAPMDT
+147 RQAQEDTAPMGM
-159 KVINVENG
+159 KEVNVENG
-167 TDVTSKVKVETSS
+167 TDVTSKVKVENSS
-180 ITGHQNNDKTYR
+180 ITGHQNNDRTYR
-192 QSNTVN
+192 QPDTVN

-238 VKKVPN
+238 VKKVPH
-244 IVDTQNNDTVIAYGE
+244 IMDSQNSEQIIAYGE
-259 VKDKNRIRYRFTDY
+259 INENNRVRYRFMDY
-273 VSDKEN
+273 VNQKEN
-279 VVGKLS
+279 LKGKLS
-285 LNLFINPAKVQN
+285 LNLFIKPDKVQDE
-297 RGNINVSSTLGSI
+297 GKITVTSQLGKEMTSQEFDI
-310 KTEETFNIEYID
+310 KYID
-322 GVKNNEGV
+322 GVKSPSGI
-330 TLNGRLDDLSK
+330 TLNGRLDELSK
-341 ADQSFTHYT
+341 ADQSFTHYAI
-350 TFKPSQNELTNVSLK
+350 FKPKHNNLTNVTLR
-365 GTVTTGAIENGIAG
+365 GTVSNNAQQNEKNGQ
-379 EVKIYEFI
+379 VNVYEYI
-387 GSGELPESVYANV
+387 GQGELPQSAYANV
-400 NDTSHFND
+400 NDTKQFND
-408 ITSNLSNSIKS
+408 ITKSMKSIKNNS
-419 TSTGY
+419 NGY
-424 EITFDMKNKKPY
+424 EITFDMNKDNHPY
-436 VIVYKG
+436 IIVYQG
-442 HYNKDASDFDFTTNA
+442 HFNNNAKDFDFSTNA
-457 IGHQNL
+457 TGYQNL
-463 NRSPYNHYW
+463 NQSEYSYYWPYNY
-472 SYNHYFNLTWKN
+472 SFNLTWDN

-503 PTYGFSELV
+503 PTYGYSPTV
-512 DTTQN
+512 NTIQDTH
-517 TAPATMTFQTT
+517 ADYPVMTFQQPGT
-528 GVLEEIEDSVVLNTL
+528 LEETEDSMPITTL
-543 SQSGEDRGENT
+543 TESGEDRGENT

-627 EEDTMEYTTDGLLIE
+627 EEGTMEYTTDGLLIE

-730 TSATYRIGDFVWR
+730 TSATYRIGNFVWR

-840 PLENWNPQPKDE
+840 PLENWNAQPKDE

-955 AGFFPLENWNPQPKD
+955 AGFFPLENWNPQP
-970 ETYTI
+970 
-975 GDFVW
+975 
-980 RDEDHNGVQNDGEHG
+980 
-995 LEGVLVTLKTADGVV
+995 
-1010 LNTTTSD
+1010 
-1017 ANGHYQFT
+1017 
-1025 NVQKG
+1025 
-1030 KYIVEFTTPEG
+1030 
-1041 YEATSKHTTANTEK
+1041 
-1055 DSDGLIANIDVTQDD
+1055 
-1070 MSIDAG
+1070 
-1076 FFPLENWN
+1076 
-1084 PQPKDETYT
+1084 
-1093 IGDFV
+1093 
-1098 WRDEGHNGVQ
+1098 
-1108 NDGEHGLE
+1108 
-1116 GVLVT
+1116 
-1121 LKTADGV
+1121 
-1128 VLNTTTSDANGH
+1128 
-1140 YQFTNVQKGK
+1140 
-1150 YIVEFTTPEGYE
+1150 
-1162 PTSKHTTANT
+1162 
-1172 EKDSDGLIANIDVT
+1172 
-1186 QDDMSIDAGFF
+1186 
-1197 PLENWNPQPEP
+1197 EP

-1213 KEKPAPEQ
+1213 KEKPGPEQ

-1228 PKNPDDKEKPAP
+1228 PKNPDDREKPGPEQPDVPQPEPKNPDDREKPAP

-1282 EQPDAPQPK
+1282 EQPDVPQPE
-1291 PMLPGEKVKPKPTHP
+1291 PMNPGENEKPEPKQPDTPQHP
-1306 GEAMQTTPQ
+1306 GMNEQTEPTMMPEHQPMKEAQNETTPSPKSSSQ
-1315 DKSTSQT
+1315 TNEALPETGESTSQ
-1322 DEALPQTG
+1322 P
-1330 ESSSQSSALI
+1330 SALL

>member
-204 VTLNYDWSFEN
+204 VTLNYEWTFDKD
-215 GIKAGDYFDFQLSDN
+215 IKNDDYFEFQLSDN

-244 IVDTQNNDTVIAYGE
+244 IVDTQNNDTVIAFGE
-259 VKDKNRIRYRFTDY
+259 INEQNRVRYRFTDY
-273 VSDKEN
+273 VSKKDN
-279 VVGKLS
+279 VKGNLS
-285 LNLFINPAKVQN
+285 LNLFIDPSKVLN
-297 RGNINVSSTLGSI
+297 NGNTTVSSILNGT
-310 KTEETFNIEYID
+310 KTESTFNIEYID
-322 GVKNNEGV
+322 GIHNAAGV
-330 TLNGRLDDLSK
+330 TLNGRLDELSK
-341 ADQSFTHYT
+341 ANQTFTHFA
-350 TFKPSQNELTNVSLK
+350 TFKPKHNKLSSVTIKGKVKNGVLQNSN
-365 GTVTTGAIENGIAG
+365 NG
-379 EVKIYEFI
+379 EVKVYEFI
-387 GSGELPESVYANV
+387 GNGELPQSVYANV
-400 NDTSHFND
+400 NDTNQFKD
-408 ITSNLSNSIKS
+408 ITTSMNSKKSNG
-419 TSTGY
+419 TGY
-424 EITFDMKNKKPY
+424 EITFDTMNDKPY
-436 VIVYKG
+436 VILYKG
-442 HYNKDASDFDFTTNA
+442 YFDSNAKDFDFTTNA
-457 IGHQNL
+457 TGYQNL
-463 NRSPYNHYW
+463 NQSSYYYW
-472 SYNHYFNLTWKN
+472 PYNHYFNLTWDN

-612 TTTGMLTGAISDHTT
+612 TTTGMLTGAISDHTI

-1084 PQPKDETYT
+1084 PQP
-1093 IGDFV
+1093 
-1098 WRDEGHNGVQ
+1098 
-1108 NDGEHGLE
+1108 
-1116 GVLVT
+1116 
-1121 LKTADGV
+1121 
-1128 VLNTTTSDANGH
+1128 
-1140 YQFTNVQKGK
+1140 
-1150 YIVEFTTPEGYE
+1150 
-1162 PTSKHTTANT
+1162 
-1172 EKDSDGLIANIDVT
+1172 
-1186 QDDMSIDAGFF
+1186 
-1197 PLENWNPQPEP
+1197 EP

-1228 PKNPDDKEKPAP
+1228 PKNPDDREKPAP

-1282 EQPDAPQPK
+1282 EQPDVPQPK

-1322 DEALPQTG
+1322 DEALPKTG

>member
-39 VSATTQEHNVETEQ
+39 VSATTREQNVETEQ
-53 TKTEGE
+53 AKTERE
-59 LTTEVAQQAV
+59 LTTKVAQQAV
-69 SESAPIAENMQKT
+69 SESAPIAENMQET

-90 KEVTAS
+90 KAVTAS

-134 VQAPTT
+134 FQTPTT

-147 RQAQELTAPMDT
+147 RQVQEVTSPVDT

-167 TDVTSKVKVETSS
+167 TDVTSKVKVEKSS
-180 ITGHQNNDKTYR
+180 ITGHQNNDKTYH

-215 GIKAGDYFDFQLSDN
+215 SIKEGDYFDFQLSDN

-238 VKKVPN
+238 TKKVPN
-244 IVDTQNNDTVIAYGE
+244 ILDVQDSDKVIAYGE

-387 GSGELPESVYANV
+387 GSSELPESVYANV

-424 EITFDMKNKKPY
+424 EITFNMKNKKPY

-463 NRSPYNHYW
+463 NSSPYNYYW

-490 NNASGE
+490 NKANGE

-503 PTYGFSELV
+503 PTYGYSPTV
-512 DTTQN
+512 NTIQDTH
-517 TAPATMTFQTT
+517 ADYPVMTFQQPGT
-528 GVLEEIEDSVVLNTL
+528 LEETEDSMPITTL
-543 SQSGEDRGENT
+543 TESGEDRGENT
-554 SPIIETTEDSQP
+554 SSIIETTEDSQP

-955 AGFFPLENWNPQPKD
+955 AGFFPLENWNPQP
-970 ETYTI
+970 
-975 GDFVW
+975 
-980 RDEDHNGVQNDGEHG
+980 
-995 LEGVLVTLKTADGVV
+995 
-1010 LNTTTSD
+1010 
-1017 ANGHYQFT
+1017 
-1025 NVQKG
+1025 
-1030 KYIVEFTTPEG
+1030 
-1041 YEATSKHTTANTEK
+1041 
-1055 DSDGLIANIDVTQDD
+1055 
-1070 MSIDAG
+1070 
-1076 FFPLENWN
+1076 
-1084 PQPKDETYT
+1084 
-1093 IGDFV
+1093 
-1098 WRDEGHNGVQ
+1098 
-1108 NDGEHGLE
+1108 
-1116 GVLVT
+1116 
-1121 LKTADGV
+1121 
-1128 VLNTTTSDANGH
+1128 
-1140 YQFTNVQKGK
+1140 
-1150 YIVEFTTPEGYE
+1150 
-1162 PTSKHTTANT
+1162 
-1172 EKDSDGLIANIDVT
+1172 
-1186 QDDMSIDAGFF
+1186 
-1197 PLENWNPQPEP
+1197 EP

-1213 KEKPAPEQ
+1213 REKPAPEQ

-1228 PKNPDDKEKPAP
+1228 PKNPDDREKPAP

-1282 EQPDAPQPK
+1282 EQPDVPQPK

-1322 DEALPQTG
+1322 DEALPKTG

>member
-39 VSATTQEHNVETEQ
+39 VSTTTQEQNAEKEQ
-53 TKTEGE
+53 AKTEGE
-59 LTTEVAQQAV
+59 LTTEAAQQTAV
-69 SESAPIAENMQKT
+69 ESIPASENMQERT
-82 TSVASENA
+82 LVASENG
-90 KEVTAS
+90 KEVTTTE
-96 DSTQE
+96 STQE
-101 VTKTEAKDTATMKD
+101 VTKTETKDTVTMKAT
-115 SEIAQPVS
+115 EIVQPVS
-123 EVNKPVTQTAP
+123 QIDKSVTQTAAP
-134 VQAPTT
+134 VAEPST
-140 ATEHKSP
+140 ANKQTSP
-147 RQAQELTAPMDT
+147 RQVQELTAPMDT

-167 TDVTSKVKVETSS
+167 TDVTSKVKVEKSS
-180 ITGHQNNDKTYR
+180 ITGHQNKDKTYH

-215 GIKAGDYFDFQLSDN
+215 GIRAGDYFDFQLSDN

-238 VKKVPN
+238 TKKVPN
-244 IVDTQNNDTVIAYGE
+244 ILDVQDSDKVIAYGE

-387 GSGELPESVYANV
+387 GSGKLPESVYANV

-840 PLENWNPQPKDE
+840 PLENWNPQP
-852 TYTIGDFVWRD
+852 
-863 EDHNGVQND
+863 
-872 GEHGL
+872 
-877 EGVLVTLKTADGVVL
+877 
-892 NTTTSD
+892 
-898 ANGHYQFTNVQK
+898 
-910 GKYIVEFTTPEGYE
+910 
-924 ATSKHTTANTEKDSD
+924 
-939 GLIANID
+939 
-946 VTQDDMSID
+946 
-955 AGFFPLENWNPQPKD
+955 
-970 ETYTI
+970 
-975 GDFVW
+975 
-980 RDEDHNGVQNDGEHG
+980 
-995 LEGVLVTLKTADGVV
+995 
-1010 LNTTTSD
+1010 
-1017 ANGHYQFT
+1017 
-1025 NVQKG
+1025 
-1030 KYIVEFTTPEG
+1030 
-1041 YEATSKHTTANTEK
+1041 
-1055 DSDGLIANIDVTQDD
+1055 
-1070 MSIDAG
+1070 
-1076 FFPLENWN
+1076 
-1084 PQPKDETYT
+1084 
-1093 IGDFV
+1093 
-1098 WRDEGHNGVQ
+1098 
-1108 NDGEHGLE
+1108 
-1116 GVLVT
+1116 
-1121 LKTADGV
+1121 
-1128 VLNTTTSDANGH
+1128 
-1140 YQFTNVQKGK
+1140 
-1150 YIVEFTTPEGYE
+1150 
-1162 PTSKHTTANT
+1162 
-1172 EKDSDGLIANIDVT
+1172 
-1186 QDDMSIDAGFF
+1186 
-1197 PLENWNPQPEP
+1197 EP

-1213 KEKPAPEQ
+1213 KEKPA
-1221 PDVPQPE
+1221 
-1228 PKNPDDKEKPAP
+1228 
-1240 EQPDVPQP
+1240 
-1248 EPKNPDDR
+1248 
-1256 EKPAPE
+1256 
-1262 QPDVPQPEPKNPDDK
+1262 
-1277 EKPAP
+1277 
-1282 EQPDAPQPK
+1282 
-1291 PMLPGEKVKPKPTHP
+1291 
-1306 GEAMQTTPQ
+1306 
-1315 DKSTSQT
+1315 
-1322 DEALPQTG
+1322 
-1330 ESSSQSSALI
+1330 
-1340 FGGLLSLLGL
+1340 
-1350 GLLRRSSKQ
+1350 
-1359 NRSSMK
+1359 

>member
-39 VSATTQEHNVETEQ
+39 VSTTTQEQNAEKEQ

-59 LTTEVAQQAV
+59 LTTEAAQQTAV
-69 SESAPIAENMQKT
+69 ESIPASENMQERT
-82 TSVASENA
+82 LVASENG
-90 KEVTAS
+90 KEVTTTE
-96 DSTQE
+96 STQE
-101 VTKTEAKDTATMKD
+101 VTKTETKDTVTMKAT
-115 SEIAQPVS
+115 EIVQPVS

-204 VTLNYDWSFEN
+204 VTLNYEWTFDKD
-215 GIKAGDYFDFQLSDN
+215 IKNDDYFEFQLSDN

-244 IVDTQNNDTVIAYGE
+244 IVDTQNNDTVIAFGE
-259 VKDKNRIRYRFTDY
+259 INEQNRVRYRFTDY
-273 VSDKEN
+273 VSKKDN
-279 VVGKLS
+279 VKGNLS
-285 LNLFINPAKVQN
+285 LNLFIDPSKVLN
-297 RGNINVSSTLGSI
+297 NGNTTVSSILNGT
-310 KTEETFNIEYID
+310 KTESTFNIEYID
-322 GVKNNEGV
+322 GIHNAAGV
-330 TLNGRLDDLSK
+330 TLNGRLDELSK
-341 ADQSFTHYT
+341 ANQTFTHFA
-350 TFKPSQNELTNVSLK
+350 TFKPKHNKLSSVTIKGKVKNGVLQNSN
-365 GTVTTGAIENGIAG
+365 NG
-379 EVKIYEFI
+379 EVKVYEFI
-387 GSGELPESVYANV
+387 GNGELPQSVYANV
-400 NDTSHFND
+400 NDTNQFKD
-408 ITSNLSNSIKS
+408 ITTSMNSKKSNG
-419 TSTGY
+419 TGY
-424 EITFDMKNKKPY
+424 EITFDTMNDKPY
-436 VIVYKG
+436 VILYKG
-442 HYNKDASDFDFTTNA
+442 YFDSNAKDFDFTTNA
-457 IGHQNL
+457 TGYQNL
-463 NRSPYNHYW
+463 NQSSYYYW
-472 SYNHYFNLTWKN
+472 PYNHYFNLTWDN

-612 TTTGMLTGAISDHTT
+612 TTTGMLTGAISDHTI

-1084 PQPKDETYT
+1084 PQP
-1093 IGDFV
+1093 
-1098 WRDEGHNGVQ
+1098 
-1108 NDGEHGLE
+1108 
-1116 GVLVT
+1116 
-1121 LKTADGV
+1121 
-1128 VLNTTTSDANGH
+1128 
-1140 YQFTNVQKGK
+1140 
-1150 YIVEFTTPEGYE
+1150 
-1162 PTSKHTTANT
+1162 
-1172 EKDSDGLIANIDVT
+1172 
-1186 QDDMSIDAGFF
+1186 
-1197 PLENWNPQPEP
+1197 EP

-1228 PKNPDDKEKPAP
+1228 PKNPDDREKPAP

-1322 DEALPQTG
+1322 DEALPKTG

>member
-39 VSATTQEHNVETEQ
+39 VSTTTQEQNAEKEQ

-69 SESAPIAENMQKT
+69 SESAPTAENMQET

-90 KEVTAS
+90 KEVTTTE
-96 DSTQE
+96 STQE

-115 SEIAQPVS
+115 SEIVQPVS
-123 EVNKPVTQTAP
+123 QIDKSVTQTAAP
-134 VQAPTT
+134 VAEPST
-140 ATEHKSP
+140 ANKQTSP
-147 RQAQELTAPMDT
+147 RQVQELTAPMDT

-167 TDVTSKVKVETSS
+167 TDVTSKVKVEKSS
-180 ITGHQNNDKTYR
+180 ITGHQNNDKTYH

-215 GIKAGDYFDFQLSDN
+215 SIKEGDYFDFQLSDN

-238 VKKVPN
+238 TKKVPN
-244 IVDTQNNDTVIAYGE
+244 ILDVQDSDKVIAYGE

-463 NRSPYNHYW
+463 NSSPYNYYW

-490 NNASGE
+490 NKANGE

-503 PTYGFSELV
+503 PTYGYSPTV
-512 DTTQN
+512 NTIQDTH
-517 TAPATMTFQTT
+517 ADYPVMTFQQPGT
-528 GVLEEIEDSVVLNTL
+528 LEETEDSMPITTL
-543 SQSGEDRGENT
+543 TESGEDRGENT
-554 SPIIETTEDSQP
+554 SSIIETTEDSQP

-1084 PQPKDETYT
+1084 PQP
-1093 IGDFV
+1093 
-1098 WRDEGHNGVQ
+1098 
-1108 NDGEHGLE
+1108 
-1116 GVLVT
+1116 
-1121 LKTADGV
+1121 
-1128 VLNTTTSDANGH
+1128 
-1140 YQFTNVQKGK
+1140 
-1150 YIVEFTTPEGYE
+1150 
-1162 PTSKHTTANT
+1162 
-1172 EKDSDGLIANIDVT
+1172 
-1186 QDDMSIDAGFF
+1186 
-1197 PLENWNPQPEP
+1197 EP

-1213 KEKPAPEQ
+1213 KEKPGPEQ

-1262 QPDVPQPEPKNPDDK
+1262 QPDVPQPEPKNPDDR

-1282 EQPDAPQPK
+1282 
-1291 PMLPGEKVKPKPTHP
+1291 
-1306 GEAMQTTPQ
+1306 
-1315 DKSTSQT
+1315 
-1322 DEALPQTG
+1322 
-1330 ESSSQSSALI
+1330 
-1340 FGGLLSLLGL
+1340 
-1350 GLLRRSSKQ
+1350 
-1359 NRSSMK
+1359 

>member
-39 VSATTQEHNVETEQ
+39 VSTTTQEQNAEKEQ
-53 TKTEGE
+53 AKTEGE
-59 LTTEVAQQAV
+59 LTTEAAQQTAV
-69 SESAPIAENMQKT
+69 ESIPASENMQERT
-82 TSVASENA
+82 LVASENG
-90 KEVTAS
+90 KEVTTTE
-96 DSTQE
+96 STQE
-101 VTKTEAKDTATMKD
+101 VTKTETKDTATMKD

-134 VQAPTT
+134 VQTPTT

-147 RQAQELTAPMDT
+147 RQVQEVTSPVDT

-204 VTLNYDWSFEN
+204 VTLNYEWTFDKD
-215 GIKAGDYFDFQLSDN
+215 IKNDDYFEFQLSDN

-244 IVDTQNNDTVIAYGE
+244 IVDTQNNDTVIAFGE
-259 VKDKNRIRYRFTDY
+259 INEQNRVRYRFTDY
-273 VSDKEN
+273 VSKKDN
-279 VVGKLS
+279 VKGNLS
-285 LNLFINPAKVQN
+285 LNLFIDPSKVLN
-297 RGNINVSSTLGSI
+297 NGNTTVSSILNGT
-310 KTEETFNIEYID
+310 KTESTFNIEYID
-322 GVKNNEGV
+322 GIHNAAGV
-330 TLNGRLDDLSK
+330 TLNGRLDELSK
-341 ADQSFTHYT
+341 ANQTFTHFA
-350 TFKPSQNELTNVSLK
+350 TFKPKHNKLSSVTIKGKVKNGVLQNSN
-365 GTVTTGAIENGIAG
+365 NG
-379 EVKIYEFI
+379 EVKVYEFI
-387 GSGELPESVYANV
+387 GNGELPQSVYANV
-400 NDTSHFND
+400 NDTNQFKD
-408 ITSNLSNSIKS
+408 ITTSMNSKKSNG
-419 TSTGY
+419 TGY
-424 EITFDMKNKKPY
+424 EITFDTMNDKPY
-436 VIVYKG
+436 VILYKG
-442 HYNKDASDFDFTTNA
+442 YFDSNSKDFDFTTNA
-457 IGHQNL
+457 TGYQNL
-463 NRSPYNHYW
+463 NQSSYYYW
-472 SYNHYFNLTWKN
+472 PYNHYFNLTWDN

-584 DAVDFEEETNHGE
+584 GAVDFEEETNHGE

-627 EEDTMEYTTDGLLIE
+627 KEDTMEYTTDSLLIE

-1041 YEATSKHTTANTEK
+1041 YEATT
-1055 DSDGLIANIDVTQDD
+1055 
-1070 MSIDAG
+1070 
-1076 FFPLENWN
+1076 
-1084 PQPKDETYT
+1084 
-1093 IGDFV
+1093 
-1098 WRDEGHNGVQ
+1098 
-1108 NDGEHGLE
+1108 
-1116 GVLVT
+1116 
-1121 LKTADGV
+1121 
-1128 VLNTTTSDANGH
+1128 
-1140 YQFTNVQKGK
+1140 
-1150 YIVEFTTPEGYE
+1150 
-1162 PTSKHTTANT
+1162 KHTTANT

-1213 KEKPAPEQ
+1213 KEKPG
-1221 PDVPQPE
+1221 
-1228 PKNPDDKEKPAP
+1228 P

-1262 QPDVPQPEPKNPDDK
+1262 QPDV
-1277 EKPAP
+1277 
-1282 EQPDAPQPK
+1282 PQPK

-1322 DEALPQTG
+1322 DEALPKTG

>member
-1 MITNKNIYSIRK
+1 VYKRCIKHEIKRRRGKKVITNKNIYSIRK

-39 VSATTQEHNVETEQ
+39 VSATTREQNVETEQ
-53 TKTEGE
+53 AKTERE
-59 LTTEVAQQAV
+59 LTTKVAQQAV
-69 SESAPIAENMQKT
+69 SESAPIAENMQET

-90 KEVTAS
+90 KAVTAS

-134 VQAPTT
+134 FQTPTT

-147 RQAQELTAPMDT
+147 RQVQEVTSPVDT

-204 VTLNYDWSFEN
+204 VTLNYEWTFDKD
-215 GIKAGDYFDFQLSDN
+215 IKNDDYFEFQLSDN

-244 IVDTQNNDTVIAYGE
+244 IVDTQNNDTVIAFGE
-259 VKDKNRIRYRFTDY
+259 INEQNRVRYRFTDY
-273 VSDKEN
+273 VSKKDN
-279 VVGKLS
+279 VKGNLS
-285 LNLFINPAKVQN
+285 LNLFIDPSKVLN
-297 RGNINVSSTLGSI
+297 NGNTTVSSILNGT
-310 KTEETFNIEYID
+310 KTESTFNIEYID
-322 GVKNNEGV
+322 GIHNAAGV
-330 TLNGRLDDLSK
+330 TLNGRLDELSK
-341 ADQSFTHYT
+341 ANQTFTHFA
-350 TFKPSQNELTNVSLK
+350 TFKPKHNKLSSVTIKGKVKNGVLQNSN
-365 GTVTTGAIENGIAG
+365 NG
-379 EVKIYEFI
+379 EVKVYEFI
-387 GSGELPESVYANV
+387 GNGELPQSVYANV
-400 NDTSHFND
+400 NDTNQFKD
-408 ITSNLSNSIKS
+408 ITTSMNSKKSNG
-419 TSTGY
+419 TGY
-424 EITFDMKNKKPY
+424 EITFDMMNDKPY
-436 VIVYKG
+436 VILYKG
-442 HYNKDASDFDFTTNA
+442 YFDSNSKDFDFTTNA
-457 IGHQNL
+457 TGYQNL
-463 NRSPYNHYW
+463 NQSSYYYW
-472 SYNHYFNLTWKN
+472 PYNHYFNLTWDN

-543 SQSGEDRGENT
+543 SQSGEDRSENT

-566 VEFEEETNHGI
+566 VEFEEETSHGI

-1084 PQPKDETYT
+1084 PQP
-1093 IGDFV
+1093 
-1098 WRDEGHNGVQ
+1098 
-1108 NDGEHGLE
+1108 
-1116 GVLVT
+1116 
-1121 LKTADGV
+1121 
-1128 VLNTTTSDANGH
+1128 
-1140 YQFTNVQKGK
+1140 
-1150 YIVEFTTPEGYE
+1150 
-1162 PTSKHTTANT
+1162 
-1172 EKDSDGLIANIDVT
+1172 
-1186 QDDMSIDAGFF
+1186 
-1197 PLENWNPQPEP
+1197 EP

-1228 PKNPDDKEKPAP
+1228 PKNPDDREKPAP

-1282 EQPDAPQPK
+1282 EQPDVPQPEPKNPDDKEKPAPEQPDVPQPK

>member
-1 MITNKNIYSIRK
+1 M
-13 HKLGVA
+13 
-19 SFLLGTL
+19 GTL

-39 VSATTQEHNVETEQ
+39 VSTTTQEQNAEKEQ

-59 LTTEVAQQAV
+59 LTTEAAQQTAV
-69 SESAPIAENMQKT
+69 ESIPASENMQERT
-82 TSVASENA
+82 LVASENG
-90 KEVTAS
+90 KEVTTTE
-96 DSTQE
+96 STQE
-101 VTKTEAKDTATMKD
+101 VTKTETKDSVTMKD

-134 VQAPTT
+134 VQTPTT

-147 RQAQELTAPMDT
+147 RQVQEVTSPVDT

-180 ITGHQNNDKTYR
+180 ITDHQNNDKTYR

-204 VTLNYDWSFEN
+204 VTLNYEWTFDKD
-215 GIKAGDYFDFQLSDN
+215 IKNDDYFEFQLSDN

-244 IVDTQNNDTVIAYGE
+244 IVDTQNNDTVIAFGE
-259 VKDKNRIRYRFTDY
+259 INEQNRVRYRFTDY
-273 VSDKEN
+273 VSKKDN
-279 VVGKLS
+279 VKGNLS
-285 LNLFINPAKVQN
+285 LNLFIDPSKVLN
-297 RGNINVSSTLGSI
+297 NGNTTVSSILNGT
-310 KTEETFNIEYID
+310 KTESTFNIEYID
-322 GVKNNEGV
+322 GIHNAAGV
-330 TLNGRLDDLSK
+330 TLNGRLDELSK
-341 ADQSFTHYT
+341 ANQTFTHFA
-350 TFKPSQNELTNVSLK
+350 TFKPKHNKLSSVTIKGKVKNGVLQNSN
-365 GTVTTGAIENGIAG
+365 NG
-379 EVKIYEFI
+379 EVKVYEFI
-387 GSGELPESVYANV
+387 GNGELPQSVYANV
-400 NDTSHFND
+400 NDTNQFKD
-408 ITSNLSNSIKS
+408 ITTSMNSKKSNG
-419 TSTGY
+419 TGY
-424 EITFDMKNKKPY
+424 EITFDTMNDKPY
-436 VIVYKG
+436 VILYKG
-442 HYNKDASDFDFTTNA
+442 YFDSNSKDFDFTTNA
-457 IGHQNL
+457 TGYQNL
-463 NRSPYNHYW
+463 NQSSYYYW
-472 SYNHYFNLTWKN
+472 PYNHYFNLTWDN

-612 TTTGMLTGAISDHTT
+612 TTTGMLTGAISDHTI

-840 PLENWNPQPKDE
+840 PLENWNPQP
-852 TYTIGDFVWRD
+852 
-863 EDHNGVQND
+863 
-872 GEHGL
+872 
-877 EGVLVTLKTADGVVL
+877 
-892 NTTTSD
+892 
-898 ANGHYQFTNVQK
+898 
-910 GKYIVEFTTPEGYE
+910 
-924 ATSKHTTANTEKDSD
+924 
-939 GLIANID
+939 
-946 VTQDDMSID
+946 
-955 AGFFPLENWNPQPKD
+955 
-970 ETYTI
+970 
-975 GDFVW
+975 
-980 RDEDHNGVQNDGEHG
+980 
-995 LEGVLVTLKTADGVV
+995 
-1010 LNTTTSD
+1010 
-1017 ANGHYQFT
+1017 
-1025 NVQKG
+1025 
-1030 KYIVEFTTPEG
+1030 
-1041 YEATSKHTTANTEK
+1041 
-1055 DSDGLIANIDVTQDD
+1055 
-1070 MSIDAG
+1070 
-1076 FFPLENWN
+1076 
-1084 PQPKDETYT
+1084 
-1093 IGDFV
+1093 
-1098 WRDEGHNGVQ
+1098 
-1108 NDGEHGLE
+1108 
-1116 GVLVT
+1116 
-1121 LKTADGV
+1121 
-1128 VLNTTTSDANGH
+1128 
-1140 YQFTNVQKGK
+1140 
-1150 YIVEFTTPEGYE
+1150 
-1162 PTSKHTTANT
+1162 
-1172 EKDSDGLIANIDVT
+1172 
-1186 QDDMSIDAGFF
+1186 
-1197 PLENWNPQPEP
+1197 EP

-1228 PKNPDDKEKPAP
+1228 PKNPDDREKPAPEQPDVPQPEPKNPDDREKPAP

-1322 DEALPQTG
+1322 DEALPKTG

>member
-39 VSATTQEHNVETEQ
+39 VSTTTQEQNAEKEQ
-53 TKTEGE
+53 AKTEGE
-59 LTTEVAQQAV
+59 LTTEAAQQTAV
-69 SESAPIAENMQKT
+69 ESIPASENMQERT
-82 TSVASENA
+82 LVASENG
-90 KEVTAS
+90 KEVTTTE
-96 DSTQE
+96 STQE
-101 VTKTEAKDTATMKD
+101 VTKTETKDTVTMKAT
-115 SEIAQPVS
+115 EIVQPVS
-123 EVNKPVTQTAP
+123 QIDKSVTQTAAP
-134 VQAPTT
+134 VAEPST
-140 ATEHKSP
+140 ANKQTSP
-147 RQAQELTAPMDT
+147 QQVQELTAPMDT

-167 TDVTSKVKVETSS
+167 TDVTSKVKVEKSS
-180 ITGHQNNDKTYR
+180 ITGHQNNDRTYR
-192 QSNTVN
+192 QPDTVN

-204 VTLNYDWSFEN
+204 VTLNYEWTFDKD
-215 GIKAGDYFDFQLSDN
+215 IKNDDYFEFQLSDN

-244 IVDTQNNDTVIAYGE
+244 IVDTQNNDTVIAFGE
-259 VKDKNRIRYRFTDY
+259 INEQNRVRYRFTDY
-273 VSDKEN
+273 VSKKDN
-279 VVGKLS
+279 VKGNLS
-285 LNLFINPAKVQN
+285 LNLFIDPSKVLN
-297 RGNINVSSTLGSI
+297 NGNTTVSSILNGT
-310 KTEETFNIEYID
+310 KTESTFNIEYID
-322 GVKNNEGV
+322 GIHNAAGV
-330 TLNGRLDDLSK
+330 TLNGRLDELSK
-341 ADQSFTHYT
+341 ANQTFTHFA
-350 TFKPSQNELTNVSLK
+350 TFKPKHNKLSSVTIKGKVKNGVLQNSN
-365 GTVTTGAIENGIAG
+365 NG
-379 EVKIYEFI
+379 EVKVYEFI
-387 GSGELPESVYANV
+387 GNGELPQSVYANV
-400 NDTSHFND
+400 NDTNQFKD
-408 ITSNLSNSIKS
+408 ITTSMNSKKSNG
-419 TSTGY
+419 TGY
-424 EITFDMKNKKPY
+424 EITFDTMNDKPY
-436 VIVYKG
+436 VILYKG
-442 HYNKDASDFDFTTNA
+442 YFDSNSKDFDFTTNA
-457 IGHQNL
+457 TGYQNL
-463 NRSPYNHYW
+463 NQSSYYYW
-472 SYNHYFNLTWKN
+472 PYNHYFNLTWDN

-730 TSATYRIGDFVWR
+730 TSATYRIGNFVWR
-743 DEDHNGVQ
+743 DEEHNGVQ

-955 AGFFPLENWNPQPKD
+955 AGFFPLENWNPQP
-970 ETYTI
+970 
-975 GDFVW
+975 
-980 RDEDHNGVQNDGEHG
+980 
-995 LEGVLVTLKTADGVV
+995 
-1010 LNTTTSD
+1010 
-1017 ANGHYQFT
+1017 
-1025 NVQKG
+1025 
-1030 KYIVEFTTPEG
+1030 
-1041 YEATSKHTTANTEK
+1041 
-1055 DSDGLIANIDVTQDD
+1055 
-1070 MSIDAG
+1070 
-1076 FFPLENWN
+1076 
-1084 PQPKDETYT
+1084 
-1093 IGDFV
+1093 
-1098 WRDEGHNGVQ
+1098 
-1108 NDGEHGLE
+1108 
-1116 GVLVT
+1116 
-1121 LKTADGV
+1121 
-1128 VLNTTTSDANGH
+1128 
-1140 YQFTNVQKGK
+1140 
-1150 YIVEFTTPEGYE
+1150 
-1162 PTSKHTTANT
+1162 
-1172 EKDSDGLIANIDVT
+1172 
-1186 QDDMSIDAGFF
+1186 
-1197 PLENWNPQPEP
+1197 EP

-1213 KEKPAPEQ
+1213 KEKPGPEQ

-1228 PKNPDDKEKPAP
+1228 PKNPDDREKPAP